1 MRRYLTTFLLL
12 VGQGSGFTVWFNN
25 IKLADPTAVPILDN
39 TGISIEGGAGYVAAG
54 TFSAP
59 PEQITNFDEFE
70 VFGDGSSSFN
80 GIAAGFFD
88 LRRSAPIPS
97 GATNAPV
104 GERIYVVIGDGDS
117 LSTSTD
123 FALFDSGLTF
133 GTENVLG
140 LGAADIT
147 ITSENLNSESLIV
160 GDILTDVDTGLGLTF
175 EKAIRL
181 TTVRVP
187 LAPVLS
193 ADLKDFYPSEEGETL
208 IVDATPVDGF
218 PTLFTYQW
226 YYNGDAYPISQ
237 GGRDATRTFAGS
249 AVDNGTWTIVV
260 SNTAGSASHTFD
272 YRAYTPESSSPVLVV
287 SEFYETALNQPVNID
302 ATPISGYP
310 VDFTFQWY
318 FDGSA
323 IDADQGGESRVFNL
337 LGSANENGRWSV
349 IVTNASGSTEQVF
362 EYRVFDDSDGDG
374 LSDYREQNILGTNF
388 ELSDTDSDGLS
399 DSDEVNGSTDPIV
412 ADTDG
417 DGLLDGVELT
427 ITNTDPIVA
436 DSDGDGIGDGEE
448 DNDNDGLTNAQ
459 EIVTYLTDPLLADT
473 DSDGLSDSTEVR
485 LNLDPI
491 TATNIEELVSELGD
505 LRAAFNNVVADRDAR
520 FVDTDGDGITDVKE
534 AELETDTAEATVF
547 YLQDAYEAA
556 VSDSRIVGRSDV
568 TGAPGAY
575 DLTATA
581 LYDAV
586 VADRDARFVDTD
598 ADGITDVKEAELE
611 TDTSEATVF
620 YLQDAYEA
628 AVSDSRIVGRSDV
641 TGAPG
646 AYDLT
651 TTALYDAVVAD
662 RDARFVDTDADGITD
677 IKETELETDVTKKT
691 IFYLQSVYNNAIAD
705 ARAVGRNDVT
715 ANPQSYELTTLA
727 AYRIV
732 VAERDRRFI
741 DSDGDGLTNKKESEL
756 FSNPSEETTFY
767 FQDSYDSA
775 IADARESG
783 LTEVLS
789 NPQNYSLKTEEA
801 YNLVVSQRDAR
812 FEDTDGDGITNLK
825 EAELET
831 DPNDGTVFYLEN
843 TGFEDAVAAAR
854 QTGRNDVVVFPFGYG
869 LVALEDYNRVVAERD
884 ERFSD
889 SDGDGLTDFKEAE
902 LETNQSLETVFYL
915 RPAYTAAIAEARHLG
930 RNDILESP
938 QNFDLTTKGAF
949 NAVLAERDARP
960 TAEAYAAIV
969 LERDTRYLDSDGDGL
984 TDLKEGELQSNLA
997 TETRFIL
1004 KDDHEV
1010 ALQASRETGRNDV
1023 LFNPQ
1028 NFELTTRAAFNSIV
1042 TQRDARFLDSDSDG
1056 LTDEKEGEIGTDA
1069 NKQTSFFLGNTF
1081 ENLFTDAK
1089 GAAVEEVLAN
1099 LQNFGLISKQAYDV
1113 VLEERNSRFLD
1124 SDGDGLTDEKERE
1137 LATDAT
1143 EKTNFYL
1150 EEVYERAIAES
1161 LQVGR
1166 DDVTANPQNFNL
1178 ATRVAYNSL
1187 LAQRNERFLDT
1198 DGDGL
1203 TNDKEEELETD
1214 PDVET
1219 LFSIDTVP
1227 LNFDFALAQVADE
1240 GWKSTSA
1247 GLQFALATTEDARF
1261 ADSDLDGITDAKE
1274 EELNTN
1280 PEAQTVF
1287 YLKDVFDAA
1296 VVSSREGG
1304 RADVTTNPQNY
1315 ELTPSAAYAAVL
1327 AERDARFPDSD
1338 GDGLTDDKENEL
1350 ASNALEE
1357 TNFYLQGAYESAL
1370 ANARQTGR
1378 TEVTANPQIY
1388 QLKTQ
1393 DAYNLI
1399 IAQRDAR
1406 FIDSDEDGLTDLK
1419 EEELDTN
1426 SEEETSFYLQSVFE
1440 TAVVTA
1446 QEEGRNAVTNNPAN
1460 YDLTSQTLYNAVVA
1474 QRDARPTQEAYQV
1487 VVAQRDERFVDTDA
1501 DGITDVKE
1509 AELSSDSQKVTT
1521 FYLGGVYQE
1530 AVLNARITG
1539 RGDVM
1544 RNPLDYELTTI
1555 SSYNTAIEQRD
1566 ARPTQVAYSSMV
1578 AQRDSR
1584 PTREEYN
1591 LVVQERDTRPTLG
1604 EVKDARLGSVVLQP
1618 DRANNS
1624 VKIRFSIE
1632 ETDDFRNWTSRGG
1645 INELI
1650 MPLEAGKKFYRF
1662 AIEDE

>member
-1 MRRYLTTFLLL
+1 MLRYLTTFVLL

-25 IKLADPTAVPILDN
+25 IKLADPTAVPILDD
-39 TGISIEGGAGYVAAG
+39 TGTSIEGGAGYVAAG
-54 TFSAP
+54 TFSTP

-88 LRRSAPIPS
+88 LQRSAPIPS
-97 GATNAPV
+97 GTTNAPV

-147 ITSENLNSESLIV
+147 ITSENLTSDSLLV
-160 GDILTDVDTGLGLTF
+160 GDIMTEVDTGLGLTF

-181 TTVRVP
+181 TTIRVP
-187 LAPVLS
+187 LSPILS

-208 IVDATPVDGF
+208 TVDATPVDGF
-218 PTLFTYQW
+218 PSSFTYQW
-226 YYNGDAYPISQ
+226 YYNGNAHLISQ
-237 GGRDATRTFAGS
+237 GGGGAALMFAGS
-249 AVDNGTWTIVV
+249 AADNGTWTVVV
-260 SNTAGSASHTFD
+260 SNSAGSASHTFD
-272 YRAYTPESSSPVLVV
+272 YRVYTPEPSSPVLEVE
-287 SEFYETALNQPVNID
+287 EFYETTLNQPIKIN
-302 ATPISGYP
+302 ATPINGYP
-310 VDFTFQWY
+310 VDFKFQWY

-323 IDADQGGESRVFNL
+323 IGADQGGQSRVFNL
-337 LGSANENGRWSV
+337 LGSATENGSWSV
-349 IVTNASGSTEQVF
+349 VVSNASGSTEQGF

-374 LSDYREQNILGTNF
+374 LSDYREKNILGTNF
-388 ELSDTDSDGLS
+388 ELVDTDSDGLS
-399 DSDEVNGSTDPIV
+399 DWDEVNGSTDPIV
-412 ADTDG
+412 ADTDA

-427 ITNTDPIVA
+427 ITNTDPISV
-436 DSDGDGIGDGEE
+436 DSDGDGTRDGEE
-448 DNDNDGLTNAQ
+448 DTDNDGLTNAQ
-459 EIVTYLTDPLLADT
+459 EIVTYLTDPFLADT
-473 DSDGLSDSTEVR
+473 DNDGLSDSTEVR
-485 LNLDPI
+485 LNLDPK
-491 TATNIEELVSELGD
+491 TATNIEDLLRELSD
-505 LRAAFNNVVADRDAR
+505 LRVAYNNVLEDRDAR
-520 FVDTDGDGITDVKE
+520 FVDTDADGITDVKE
-534 AELETDTAEATVF
+534 AELETNTTETTVF
-547 YLQDAYEAA
+547 YLQEAYEAA
-556 VSDSRIVGRSDV
+556 VIDSRIVGRSDV

-598 ADGITDVKEAELE
+598 ADGITDVKEAEL
-611 TDTSEATVF
+611 
-620 YLQDAYEA
+620 
-628 AVSDSRIVGRSDV
+628 
-641 TGAPG
+641 
-646 AYDLT
+646 
-651 TTALYDAVVAD
+651 
-662 RDARFVDTDADGITD
+662 
-677 IKETELETDVTKKT
+677 KTDVTEKT
-691 IFYLQSVYNNAIAD
+691 GFYLQSVYNSAIAD
-705 ARAVGRNDVT
+705 AREVGRNDVT
-715 ANPQSYELTTLA
+715 ANPQSYELTTLV

-732 VAERDRRFI
+732 VAERDSRFI
-741 DSDGDGLTNKKESEL
+741 DTDQDGLTDKKESEL
-756 FSNPSEETTFY
+756 FSNPSEKTIFY

-783 LTEVLS
+783 LAEVLS

-812 FEDTDGDGITNLK
+812 FEDADGDGITNLK

-869 LVALEDYNRVVAERD
+869 LVALEEYNRVVAERD

-902 LETNQSLETVFYL
+902 LKTNQSLETVFYL
-915 RPAYTAAIAEARHLG
+915 RSAYRTAIAEARQLG

-938 QNFDLTTKGAF
+938 QNFDLTTKDAF

-969 LERDTRYLDSDGDGL
+969 IERDARYLDSDGDGL
-984 TDLKEGELQSNLA
+984 TDLKEGELQSSLA

-1004 KDDHEV
+1004 EDDHEISLEAV
-1010 ALQASRETGRNDV
+1010 RKTGRNDV

-1042 TQRDARFLDSDSDG
+1042 AQRDARFLDSDGDG
-1056 LTDEKEGEIGTDA
+1056 LTDEKEVEIGSDA
-1069 NKQTSFFLGNTF
+1069 TEQTSFLLENTF

-1099 LQNFGLISKQAYDV
+1099 PQNFGLISKQAYDV
-1113 VLEERNSRFLD
+1113 VLEQRNSRLLD

-1137 LATDAT
+1137 LATDSA

-1150 EEVYERAIAES
+1150 EEVYERAITES
-1161 LQVGR
+1161 LQIGR
-1166 DDVTANPQNFNL
+1166 DDVSANPQNFNL
-1178 ATRVAYNSL
+1178 ATRVAYNAL
-1187 LAQRNERFLDT
+1187 LAQINERVLDT

-1203 TNDKEEELETD
+1203 TDDKEKELETD
-1214 PDVET
+1214 PNVET
-1219 LFSIDTVP
+1219 LFSIDTIP

-1240 GWKSTSA
+1240 GWESTSG
-1247 GLQFALATTEDARF
+1247 GLQFALATTEDAKF

-1287 YLKDVFDAA
+1287 YLKDAFDASM
-1296 VVSSREGG
+1296 VSSRERG
-1304 RADVTTNPQNY
+1304 RADVTANPQNY
-1315 ELTPSAAYAAVL
+1315 ELTPSNAYAAVL

-1350 ASNALEE
+1350 ASNASEE
-1357 TNFYLQGAYESAL
+1357 TNFYLQSAYDSAL

-1406 FIDSDEDGLTDLK
+1406 FVDSDGDGLTDLK
-1419 EEELDTN
+1419 EAELDTN
-1426 SEEETSFYLQSVFE
+1426 SEQETSFYLQSVFE
-1440 TAVVTA
+1440 TAVLTA
-1446 QEEGRNAVTNNPAN
+1446 QVEGRNAVTNNPAN
-1460 YDLTSQTLYNAVVA
+1460 YNLTSQTLYNAVVA
-1474 QRDARPTQEAYQV
+1474 QRDARPTQEAYQDV
-1487 VVAQRDERFVDTDA
+1487 VEQRDERFVDTDA
-1501 DGITDVKE
+1501 DGITDIKE
-1509 AELSSDSQKVTT
+1509 AELSSDSQEVTI
-1521 FYLGGVYQE
+1521 FYLEGVYQDS
-1530 AVLNARITG
+1530 VLNARITG
-1539 RGDVM
+1539 RGDVT

-1591 LVVQERDTRPTLG
+1591 LVVQERDTRLTLG

-1624 VKIRFSIE
+1624 IKIRFSIE
-1632 ETDDFRNWTSRGG
+1632 ETDDFRNWTSPGG

-1662 AIEDE
+1662 ALEGE

>member
-1 MRRYLTTFLLL
+1 MLRYLTTFVLL

-39 TGISIEGGAGYVAAG
+39 TGISVEGGAGYVAAG
-54 TFSAP
+54 TFSTP

-88 LRRSAPIPS
+88 LQRSAPIPS
-97 GATNAPV
+97 GTTNAPV

-147 ITSENLNSESLIV
+147 ITSENLTSDSLLV
-160 GDILTDVDTGLGLTF
+160 GDIMTEVDTGLGLTF

-187 LAPVLS
+187 LAPILS

-208 IVDATPVDGF
+208 TVDATPVDGF
-218 PTLFTYQW
+218 PSSFTYQW
-226 YYNGDAYPISQ
+226 YYNGNAHLISQ
-237 GGRDATRTFAGS
+237 GGGGAALMFAGS
-249 AVDNGTWTIVV
+249 AADNGTWTVVV

-272 YRAYTPESSSPVLVV
+272 YRVYTPEPSSPVLEVE
-287 SEFYETALNQPVNID
+287 EFYETTLNQPIKIN
-302 ATPISGYP
+302 ATPINGYP
-310 VDFTFQWY
+310 VDFKFQWY

-323 IDADQGGESRVFNL
+323 IGADQGGQSRVFNL
-337 LGSANENGRWSV
+337 LGSATENGSWSV
-349 IVTNASGSTEQVF
+349 VVSNASGSTEQGF

-374 LSDYREQNILGTNF
+374 LSDYREKNILGTNF
-388 ELSDTDSDGLS
+388 ELVDTDSDGLS
-399 DSDEVNGSTDPIV
+399 DWDEVNGSTDPIV
-412 ADTDG
+412 ADTDA

-427 ITNTDPIVA
+427 ITNTDPILV
-436 DSDGDGIGDGEE
+436 DSDGDGTRDGEE
-448 DNDNDGLTNAQ
+448 DTDNDGLTNAQ
-459 EIVTYLTDPLLADT
+459 EIVTYLTDPFLADT
-473 DSDGLSDSTEVR
+473 DNDGLSDSTEVR
-485 LNLDPI
+485 LNLDPK
-491 TATNIEELVSELGD
+491 TATNIEDLLRELSD
-505 LRAAFNNVVADRDAR
+505 LRVAYNNVLEDRDAR
-520 FVDTDGDGITDVKE
+520 FVDTDADGITDVKE
-534 AELETDTAEATVF
+534 AELETNTTETTVF
-547 YLQDAYEAA
+547 YLQEAYEAA
-556 VSDSRIVGRSDV
+556 VIDSRIVGRSDV

-598 ADGITDVKEAELE
+598 ADGITDVKEAEL
-611 TDTSEATVF
+611 
-620 YLQDAYEA
+620 
-628 AVSDSRIVGRSDV
+628 
-641 TGAPG
+641 
-646 AYDLT
+646 
-651 TTALYDAVVAD
+651 
-662 RDARFVDTDADGITD
+662 
-677 IKETELETDVTKKT
+677 KTDVTEKT
-691 IFYLQSVYNNAIAD
+691 GFYLQSVYNSAIAD
-705 ARAVGRNDVT
+705 AREVGRNDVT
-715 ANPQSYELTTLA
+715 ANPQSYELTTLV

-732 VAERDRRFI
+732 VAERDSRFI
-741 DSDGDGLTNKKESEL
+741 DTDQDGLTDKKESEL
-756 FSNPSEETTFY
+756 FSNPSEKTIFY

-783 LTEVLS
+783 LAEVLS

-812 FEDTDGDGITNLK
+812 FEDADGDGITNLK

-869 LVALEDYNRVVAERD
+869 LVALEEYNRVVAERD

-902 LETNQSLETVFYL
+902 LKTNQSLETVFYL
-915 RPAYTAAIAEARHLG
+915 RSAYRTAIAEARQLG

-938 QNFDLTTKGAF
+938 QNFDLTTKDAF

-969 LERDTRYLDSDGDGL
+969 IERDARYLDSDGDGL
-984 TDLKEGELQSNLA
+984 TDLKEGELQSSLA

-1004 KDDHEV
+1004 EDDHEISLEAV
-1010 ALQASRETGRNDV
+1010 RKTGRNDV

-1042 TQRDARFLDSDSDG
+1042 AQRDARFLDSDGDG
-1056 LTDEKEGEIGTDA
+1056 LTDEKEVEIGSDA
-1069 NKQTSFFLGNTF
+1069 TEQTSFLLENTF

-1099 LQNFGLISKQAYDV
+1099 PQNFGLISKQAYDV
-1113 VLEERNSRFLD
+1113 VLEQRNSRFLD

-1137 LATDAT
+1137 LATDSA

-1150 EEVYERAIAES
+1150 EEVYERAITES
-1161 LQVGR
+1161 LQIGR
-1166 DDVTANPQNFNL
+1166 DDVSANPQNFNL
-1178 ATRVAYNSL
+1178 ATRVAYNAL
-1187 LAQRNERFLDT
+1187 LAQINERVLDT

-1203 TNDKEEELETD
+1203 TDDKEKELETD
-1214 PDVET
+1214 PNVET
-1219 LFSIDTVP
+1219 LFSIDTIP

-1240 GWKSTSA
+1240 GWESTSG
-1247 GLQFALATTEDARF
+1247 GLQFALATTEDAKF

-1287 YLKDVFDAA
+1287 YLKDAFDASM
-1296 VVSSREGG
+1296 VSSRERG
-1304 RADVTTNPQNY
+1304 RADVTANPQNY
-1315 ELTPSAAYAAVL
+1315 ELTPSNAYAAVL

-1350 ASNALEE
+1350 ASNASEE
-1357 TNFYLQGAYESAL
+1357 TNFYLQSAYDSAL

-1406 FIDSDEDGLTDLK
+1406 FVDSDGDGLTDLK
-1419 EEELDTN
+1419 EAELDTN
-1426 SEEETSFYLQSVFE
+1426 SEQETSFYLQSIFE
-1440 TAVVTA
+1440 TAVLTA
-1446 QEEGRNAVTNNPAN
+1446 QVEGRNAVTNNPAN
-1460 YDLTSQTLYNAVVA
+1460 YNLTSQTLYNAVVA
-1474 QRDARPTQEAYQV
+1474 QRDARPTQEAYQDV
-1487 VVAQRDERFVDTDA
+1487 VEQRDERFVDTDA
-1501 DGITDVKE
+1501 DGITDIKE
-1509 AELSSDSQKVTT
+1509 AELSSDSQEVTI
-1521 FYLGGVYQE
+1521 FYLEGVYQDS
-1530 AVLNARITG
+1530 VLNARITG
-1539 RGDVM
+1539 RGDVT

-1591 LVVQERDTRPTLG
+1591 LVVQERDTRLTLG

-1624 VKIRFSIE
+1624 IKIRFSIE
-1632 ETDDFRNWTSRGG
+1632 ETDDFRNWTSPGG

-1662 AIEDE
+1662 ALEGE

>member
-1 MRRYLTTFLLL
+1 MLRYLTTFLLL

-25 IKLADPTAVPILDN
+25 IKLADPTAVPILDD
-39 TGISIEGGAGYVAAG
+39 TGTSIEGGAGYVAAG
-54 TFSAP
+54 TFSTP

-88 LRRSAPIPS
+88 LQRSAPIPS
-97 GATNAPV
+97 GTTNAPV

-147 ITSENLNSESLIV
+147 ITSENLTSDSLLV
-160 GDILTDVDTGLGLTF
+160 GDIMTEVDTGLGLTF

-181 TTVRVP
+181 TTIRVP
-187 LAPVLS
+187 LAPILS
-193 ADLKDFYPSEEGETL
+193 ADLKDFYPSEEAETL
-208 IVDATPVDGF
+208 TVDATPVDGF
-218 PTLFTYQW
+218 PSSFTYQW
-226 YYNGDAYPISQ
+226 YYNGNAHLISQ
-237 GGRDATRTFAGS
+237 GGGGAALMFAGS
-249 AVDNGTWTIVV
+249 AADNGTWTVVV
-260 SNTAGSASHTFD
+260 SNAAGSASHTFD
-272 YRAYTPESSSPVLVV
+272 YRVYTPEPSSPVLEVE
-287 SEFYETALNQPVNID
+287 EFYETALNQPVNID
-302 ATPISGYP
+302 ATPSNGYP
-310 VDFTFQWY
+310 VDFKFQWY

-323 IDADQGGESRVFNL
+323 IGADQGGQSRVFNL
-337 LGSANENGRWSV
+337 LGSATENGSWSV
-349 IVTNASGSTEQVF
+349 VVSNASGSTEQGF

-388 ELSDTDSDGLS
+388 EVVDTDSDGLS
-399 DSDEVNGSTDPIV
+399 DWDEVNGSTDPIV
-412 ADTDG
+412 ADTDA

-427 ITNTDPIVA
+427 VTNTDPILV
-436 DSDGDGIGDGEE
+436 DSDGDGTRDGEE
-448 DNDNDGLTNAQ
+448 DTDNDGLTNAQ
-459 EIVTYLTDPLLADT
+459 EIVTYLTDPFLADT
-473 DSDGLSDSTEVR
+473 DNDGLSDSTEVR
-485 LNLDPI
+485 LNLDPK
-491 TATNIEELVSELGD
+491 TATNIEDLLRELSD
-505 LRAAFNNVVADRDAR
+505 LRVAYNNVLEDRDAR
-520 FVDTDGDGITDVKE
+520 FVDTDADGITDVKE
-534 AELETDTAEATVF
+534 AELETNTTETTVF
-547 YLQDAYEAA
+547 YLQEAYEAA
-556 VSDSRIVGRSDV
+556 VIDSRIVGRSDV

-598 ADGITDVKEAELE
+598 ADGITDVKEAELGTNTAE
-611 TDTSEATVF
+611 TTVF
-620 YLQDAYEA
+620 YLQEA
-628 AVSDSRIVGRSDV
+628 
-641 TGAPG
+641 
-646 AYDLT
+646 
-651 TTALYDAVVAD
+651 YDAVVAD

-677 IKETELETDVTKKT
+677 VKEAELKTDVTEKT
-691 IFYLQSVYNNAIAD
+691 GFYLQSVYNSAIAD
-705 ARAVGRNDVT
+705 ARELGRNDVR
-715 ANPQSYELTTLA
+715 ANPQSYELTTLV

-732 VAERDRRFI
+732 VAERDSRFI
-741 DSDGDGLTNKKESEL
+741 DTDQDGLTDKKESEL
-756 FSNPSEETTFY
+756 FSNPSEKTIFY

-783 LTEVLS
+783 LAEVLS

-812 FEDTDGDGITNLK
+812 FEDADGDGITNLK

-869 LVALEDYNRVVAERD
+869 LVALEEYNRVVAERD

-902 LETNQSLETVFYL
+902 LKTNQSLETVFYL
-915 RPAYTAAIAEARHLG
+915 RSAYRTAIAEARQLG

-938 QNFDLTTKGAF
+938 QNFDLTTKDAF

-969 LERDTRYLDSDGDGL
+969 IERDARYLDSDGDGL
-984 TDLKEGELQSNLA
+984 TDLKEGELQSSLA
-997 TETRFIL
+997 TKTRFIL
-1004 KDDHEV
+1004 EDDHEISLEAV
-1010 ALQASRETGRNDV
+1010 RKTGRNDV

-1042 TQRDARFLDSDSDG
+1042 AQRDARFLDSDGDG
-1056 LTDEKEGEIGTDA
+1056 LTDEKEVEIGSDA
-1069 NKQTSFFLGNTF
+1069 TEQTSFLLENTF

-1099 LQNFGLISKQAYDV
+1099 PQNFGLISKQAYDV
-1113 VLEERNSRFLD
+1113 VLEQRNSGFLD

-1137 LATDAT
+1137 LATDSA

-1150 EEVYERAIAES
+1150 EEVYERAITES
-1161 LQVGR
+1161 LQIGR
-1166 DDVTANPQNFNL
+1166 DDVSANPQNFNL
-1178 ATRVAYNSL
+1178 ATRVAYNAL
-1187 LAQRNERFLDT
+1187 LAQINERVLDT

-1203 TNDKEEELETD
+1203 TDDKEKELETD
-1214 PDVET
+1214 PNVET
-1219 LFSIDTVP
+1219 LFSIDTIP

-1240 GWKSTSA
+1240 GWESTSG
-1247 GLQFALATTEDARF
+1247 GLQFALATTEDAKF

-1287 YLKDVFDAA
+1287 YLKDAFDASM
-1296 VVSSREGG
+1296 VSSRERG
-1304 RADVTTNPQNY
+1304 RADVTANPQNY
-1315 ELTPSAAYAAVL
+1315 ELTPSNAYAAVL

-1350 ASNALEE
+1350 ASNTSEK
-1357 TNFYLQGAYESAL
+1357 TNFYLQSAYDSAL

-1406 FIDSDEDGLTDLK
+1406 FVDSDGDGLTDLK
-1419 EEELDTN
+1419 EAELDTN
-1426 SEEETSFYLQSVFE
+1426 SEQETSFYLQSVFE
-1440 TAVVTA
+1440 TAVLTA
-1446 QEEGRNAVTNNPAN
+1446 QVEGRNAVTNNPAN
-1460 YDLTSQTLYNAVVA
+1460 YNLTSQTLYNAVVA
-1474 QRDARPTQEAYQV
+1474 QRDSLPTQEAYQDV
-1487 VVAQRDERFVDTDA
+1487 VEQRDERFVDTDA
-1501 DGITDVKE
+1501 DGITDIKE
-1509 AELSSDSQKVTT
+1509 AELSSDSQEVTI
-1521 FYLGGVYQE
+1521 FYLEGVYQE
-1530 AVLNARITG
+1530 SVLNARITG
-1539 RGDVM
+1539 RGDVT

-1591 LVVQERDTRPTLG
+1591 LVVQERDTRLTLG

-1624 VKIRFSIE
+1624 IKIRFSIE
-1632 ETDDFRNWTSRGG
+1632 ETDDFRNWTSPGG

-1662 AIEDE
+1662 ALEDE

>member
-1 MRRYLTTFLLL
+1 MLRYLTTFVLL

-25 IKLADPTAVPILDN
+25 IKLADPTAVPILDD
-39 TGISIEGGAGYVAAG
+39 TGTSIEGGAGYVAAG
-54 TFSAP
+54 TFSTP

-88 LRRSAPIPS
+88 LQRSAPIPS
-97 GATNAPV
+97 GTTNAPV

-147 ITSENLNSESLIV
+147 ITSENLTSDSLLV
-160 GDILTDVDTGLGLTF
+160 GDIMTEVDTGLGLTF

-181 TTVRVP
+181 TTIRVP
-187 LAPVLS
+187 LSPILS

-208 IVDATPVDGF
+208 TVDATPVDGF
-218 PTLFTYQW
+218 PSSFTYQW
-226 YYNGDAYPISQ
+226 YYNGNAHLISQ
-237 GGRDATRTFAGS
+237 GGGGAALMFAGS
-249 AVDNGTWTIVV
+249 AADNGTWTVVV
-260 SNTAGSASHTFD
+260 SNAAGSASHTFD
-272 YRAYTPESSSPVLVV
+272 YRVYTPEPSSPVLEVE
-287 SEFYETALNQPVNID
+287 EFYETTLNQPIKIN
-302 ATPISGYP
+302 ATPINGYP
-310 VDFTFQWY
+310 VDFKFQWY

-323 IDADQGGESRVFNL
+323 IGADQGGQSRVFNL
-337 LGSANENGRWSV
+337 LGSATENGSWSV
-349 IVTNASGSTEQVF
+349 VVSNASGSTEQGF

-374 LSDYREQNILGTNF
+374 LSDYREKNILGTNF
-388 ELSDTDSDGLS
+388 ELVDTDSDGLS
-399 DSDEVNGSTDPIV
+399 DWDEVNGSTDPIV
-412 ADTDG
+412 ADTDA

-427 ITNTDPIVA
+427 ITNTDPILV
-436 DSDGDGIGDGEE
+436 DSDGDGTRDGEE
-448 DNDNDGLTNAQ
+448 DTDNDGLTNAQ
-459 EIVTYLTDPLLADT
+459 EIVTYLTDPFLADT
-473 DSDGLSDSTEVR
+473 DNDGLSDSTEVR
-485 LNLDPI
+485 LNLDPK
-491 TATNIEELVSELGD
+491 TATNIEDLLRELSD
-505 LRAAFNNVVADRDAR
+505 LRVAYNNVLEDRDAR
-520 FVDTDGDGITDVKE
+520 FVDTDADGITDVKE
-534 AELETDTAEATVF
+534 AELETNTTETTVF
-547 YLQDAYEAA
+547 YLQEAYEAA
-556 VSDSRIVGRSDV
+556 VIDSRIVGRSDV

-598 ADGITDVKEAELE
+598 ADGITDVKEAEL
-611 TDTSEATVF
+611 
-620 YLQDAYEA
+620 
-628 AVSDSRIVGRSDV
+628 
-641 TGAPG
+641 
-646 AYDLT
+646 
-651 TTALYDAVVAD
+651 
-662 RDARFVDTDADGITD
+662 
-677 IKETELETDVTKKT
+677 KTDVTEKT
-691 IFYLQSVYNNAIAD
+691 GFYLQSVYNSAIAD
-705 ARAVGRNDVT
+705 AREVGRNDVT
-715 ANPQSYELTTLA
+715 ANPQSYELTTLV

-732 VAERDRRFI
+732 VAERDSRFI
-741 DSDGDGLTNKKESEL
+741 DTDQDGLTDKKESEL
-756 FSNPSEETTFY
+756 FSNPSEKTIFY

-783 LTEVLS
+783 LAEVLS

-812 FEDTDGDGITNLK
+812 FEDADGDGITNLK

-869 LVALEDYNRVVAERD
+869 LVALEEYNRVVAERD

-902 LETNQSLETVFYL
+902 LKTNQSLETVFYL
-915 RPAYTAAIAEARHLG
+915 RSAYRTAIAEARQLG

-938 QNFDLTTKGAF
+938 QNFDLTTKDAF

-969 LERDTRYLDSDGDGL
+969 IERDARYLDSDGDGL
-984 TDLKEGELQSNLA
+984 TDLKEGELQSSLA
-997 TETRFIL
+997 TKTRFIL
-1004 KDDHEV
+1004 EDDHEISLEAV
-1010 ALQASRETGRNDV
+1010 RKTGRNDV

-1042 TQRDARFLDSDSDG
+1042 AQRDARFLDSDGDG
-1056 LTDEKEGEIGTDA
+1056 LTDEKEVEIGSDA
-1069 NKQTSFFLGNTF
+1069 TEQTSFLLENTF

-1099 LQNFGLISKQAYDV
+1099 PQNFGLISKQAYDV
-1113 VLEERNSRFLD
+1113 VLEQRNSRLLD

-1137 LATDAT
+1137 LATDSA

-1150 EEVYERAIAES
+1150 EEVYERAITES
-1161 LQVGR
+1161 LQIGR
-1166 DDVTANPQNFNL
+1166 DDVSANPQNFNL
-1178 ATRVAYNSL
+1178 ATRVAYNAL
-1187 LAQRNERFLDT
+1187 LAQINERVLDT

-1203 TNDKEEELETD
+1203 TDDKEKELETD
-1214 PDVET
+1214 PNVET
-1219 LFSIDTVP
+1219 LFSIDTIP

-1240 GWKSTSA
+1240 GWESTSG
-1247 GLQFALATTEDARF
+1247 GLQFALATTEDAKF

-1287 YLKDVFDAA
+1287 YLKDAFDASM
-1296 VVSSREGG
+1296 VSSRERG
-1304 RADVTTNPQNY
+1304 RADVTANPQNY
-1315 ELTPSAAYAAVL
+1315 ELTPSNAYAAVL

-1350 ASNALEE
+1350 ASNASEE
-1357 TNFYLQGAYESAL
+1357 TNFYLQSAYDSAL

-1406 FIDSDEDGLTDLK
+1406 FVDSDGDGLTDLK
-1419 EEELDTN
+1419 EAELDTN
-1426 SEEETSFYLQSVFE
+1426 SEQETSFYLQSVFE
-1440 TAVVTA
+1440 TAVLTA
-1446 QEEGRNAVTNNPAN
+1446 QVEGRNAVTNNPAN
-1460 YDLTSQTLYNAVVA
+1460 YNLTSQTLYNAVVA
-1474 QRDARPTQEAYQV
+1474 QRDARPTQEAYQDV
-1487 VVAQRDERFVDTDA
+1487 VEQRDERFVDTDA
-1501 DGITDVKE
+1501 DGITDIKE
-1509 AELSSDSQKVTT
+1509 AELSSDSQEVTI
-1521 FYLGGVYQE
+1521 FYLEGVYQDS
-1530 AVLNARITG
+1530 VLNARITG
-1539 RGDVM
+1539 RGDVT

-1591 LVVQERDTRPTLG
+1591 LVVQERDTRLTLG

-1624 VKIRFSIE
+1624 IKIRFSIE
-1632 ETDDFRNWTSRGG
+1632 ETDDFRNWTSPGG

-1662 AIEDE
+1662 ALEGE

>member
-1 MRRYLTTFLLL
+1 MFRYLTIFLLF
-12 VGQGSGFTVWFNN
+12 VGQASGFTVWFNN

-54 TFSAP
+54 TFSTP
-59 PEQITNFDEFE
+59 PEQITNFDAFE
-70 VFGDGSSSFN
+70 VFGNGSSSFN

-97 GATNAPV
+97 GTTDAPV

-133 GTENVLG
+133 GTENLLG
-140 LGAADIT
+140 LGASDIT
-147 ITSENLNSESLIV
+147 ITSENLNSDSLIV
-160 GDILTDVDTGLGLTF
+160 GDILTGVDTGLGLTF

-181 TTVRVP
+181 TTVRIP
-187 LAPVLS
+187 LAPILS
-193 ADLKDFYPSEEGETL
+193 NDLKDFYPSEEGETL
-208 IVDATPVDGF
+208 TVDATPVDGF

-249 AVDNGTWTIVV
+249 AVDDGAWTIVV

-272 YRAYTPESSSPVLVV
+272 YRAYTSESSSPVLEV

-310 VDFTFQWY
+310 VNFRFQWY

-323 IDADQGGESRVFNL
+323 IDADQGGESRIFNL

-349 IVTNASGSTEQVF
+349 IVTNDSGSTEQVF

-388 ELSDTDSDGLS
+388 ELADTDSDGLS

-427 ITNTDPIVA
+427 ITNTDPILA
-436 DSDGDGIGDGEE
+436 DSDGDGTGDGEE

-459 EIVTYLTDPLLADT
+459 EIVIYLTDPLLADT

-485 LNLDPI
+485 LNLDPKI
-491 TATNIEELVSELGD
+491 ATNIEDLVSELSD
-505 LRAAFNNVVADRDAR
+505 LRAAYNNVVADRDAR
-520 FVDTDGDGITDVKE
+520 FVDTDADGITDVKEAELETNTAEATVFYLQDAYEAAVIDSRIVGRSDVTGAPGAYDLTATALYEAVVADRDARFVDTDADGITDVKE

-556 VSDSRIVGRSDV
+556 VIDSRIVGRSDV

-581 LYDAV
+581 LYEAV

-598 ADGITDVKEAELE
+598 ADGITDLKEAELE
-611 TDTSEATVF
+611 TD
-620 YLQDAYEA
+620 
-628 AVSDSRIVGRSDV
+628 
-641 TGAPG
+641 
-646 AYDLT
+646 LT
-651 TTALYDAVVAD
+651 EKTT
-662 RDARFVDTDADGITD
+662 
-677 IKETELETDVTKKT
+677 
-691 IFYLQSVYNNAIAD
+691 FYLQSVYNNAIAD
-705 ARAVGRNDVT
+705 ARGIGRNDVT

-783 LTEVLS
+783 LTEVLT
-789 NPQNYSLKTEEA
+789 NPQDYSLKTEEA

-812 FEDTDGDGITNLK
+812 FEDADGDGITNLK

-831 DPNDGTVFYLEN
+831 DPNNGTVFYLEN

-915 RPAYTAAIAEARHLG
+915 RPTYTTAIAEARQLG

-938 QNFDLTTKGAF
+938 QNFELTTKGAF

-1178 ATRVAYNSL
+1178 ATRVAYNAL

-1240 GWKSTSA
+1240 GWKSTSG

-1287 YLKDVFDAA
+1287 YLKDAFDAA

-1357 TNFYLQGAYESAL
+1357 TNFYLQGAYDSAL

-1487 VVAQRDERFVDTDA
+1487 VVAQRDERFEDTDA
-1501 DGITDVKE
+1501 DGITDFKE

-1539 RGDVM
+1539 RGDVT

-1618 DRANNS
+1618 DSANNS

-1662 AIEDE
+1662 ALEDE

>member
-1 MRRYLTTFLLL
+1 MFRYLTSFLLFG
-12 VGQGSGFTVWFNN
+12 GQASGFTVWFNN
-25 IKLADPTAVPILDN
+25 IKLADSTAVPILDKS
-39 TGISIEGGAGYVAAG
+39 GSSIGGGAGYVAAG
-54 TFSAP
+54 TFSTP
-59 PEQITNFDEFE
+59 PEQITNFDAFE
-70 VFGDGSSSFN
+70 VFGDGPSSFN

-88 LRRSAPIPS
+88 LRRSASIPS
-97 GATNAPV
+97 GTTSAPV

-140 LGAADIT
+140 LGASDIT
-147 ITSENLNSESLIV
+147 ITSENLNSDSLIV
-160 GDILTDVDTGLGLTF
+160 GDILTDVDTGLGLSF
-175 EKAIRL
+175 EKAIQL

-208 IVDATPVDGF
+208 TVDATPVDGF

-237 GGRDATRTFAGS
+237 GGQDATRTFSGS

-260 SNTAGSASHTFD
+260 SNTAGSASHAFD
-272 YRAYTPESSSPVLVV
+272 YRAYTPESSSPVLEV
-287 SEFYETALNQPVNID
+287 SEFYETALDQPVNID

-310 VDFTFQWY
+310 VNFTFQWY

-323 IDADQGGESRVFNL
+323 IDADQGGESRIFNL
-337 LGSANENGRWSV
+337 RGSANENGRWSV

-388 ELSDTDSDGLS
+388 ERSDTDSDGLS
-399 DSDEVNGSTDPIV
+399 DPDEVNGSTDPIV

-436 DSDGDGIGDGEE
+436 DSDGNGTGDGEE

-459 EIVTYLTDPLLADT
+459 EIGIYLTDPLLADT

-491 TATNIEELVSELGD
+491 TATNLEDLVSKLSD
-505 LRAAFNNVVADRDAR
+505 LRTAYNNVVADRDAR

-534 AELETDTAEATVF
+534 SELETD
-547 YLQDAYEAA
+547 
-556 VSDSRIVGRSDV
+556 
-568 TGAPGAY
+568 
-575 DLTATA
+575 LTE
-581 LYDAV
+581 
-586 VADRDARFVDTD
+586 
-598 ADGITDVKEAELE
+598 K
-611 TDTSEATVF
+611 
-620 YLQDAYEA
+620 
-628 AVSDSRIVGRSDV
+628 
-641 TGAPG
+641 
-646 AYDLT
+646 T
-651 TTALYDAVVAD
+651 T
-662 RDARFVDTDADGITD
+662 
-677 IKETELETDVTKKT
+677 
-691 IFYLQSVYNNAIAD
+691 FYLQSVYNSAIAD
-705 ARAVGRNDVT
+705 AREVGRNDVT

-732 VAERDRRFI
+732 VAERDGRFI
-741 DSDGDGLTNKKESEL
+741 DSDGDGLTDKKESEL
-756 FSNPSEETTFY
+756 FSNPTEQTTFY

-775 IADARESG
+775 IAEARELG

-801 YNLVVSQRDAR
+801 YELVVSQRDAR
-812 FEDTDGDGITNLK
+812 FEDTDGDGLTNLK

-843 TGFEDAVAAAR
+843 TGLEDAVAAAR

-915 RPAYTAAIAEARHLG
+915 RSAYTAAIAEARQLG

-984 TDLKEGELQSNLA
+984 TDLKEGELQSNSA

-1042 TQRDARFLDSDSDG
+1042 TQRDARFLDSDGDG

-1069 NKQTSFFLGNTF
+1069 NKPTSFFLGNTF

-1113 VLEERNSRFLD
+1113 VLEQRNSRFLD

-1137 LATDAT
+1137 LATNSA

-1150 EEVYERAIAES
+1150 EDVYERAIAES

-1166 DDVTANPQNFNL
+1166 DDVTSNPQNFNL
-1178 ATRVAYNSL
+1178 ATRVAYNAL
-1187 LAQRNERFLDT
+1187 LEQRNQRFLDS

-1203 TNDKEEELETD
+1203 TNVKEEELETD
-1214 PDVET
+1214 PNVET
-1219 LFSIDTVP
+1219 LFSIDTIP
-1227 LNFDFALAQVADE
+1227 LDFNFALAQVADD
-1240 GWKSTSA
+1240 GWKSTLG
-1247 GLQFALATTEDARF
+1247 GLQFALATTEDAKF

-1280 PEAQTVF
+1280 PESQTVF
-1287 YLKDVFDAA
+1287 YLKDAFDTAML
-1296 VVSSREGG
+1296 SSRERG

-1315 ELTPSAAYAAVL
+1315 DLTPSAAYAAVL

-1357 TNFYLQGAYESAL
+1357 TNFYLQGAYDSAL

-1406 FIDSDEDGLTDLK
+1406 FVDSDGDGLTDLK

-1474 QRDARPTQEAYQV
+1474 QRDARPTQEAYQDIV
-1487 VVAQRDERFVDTDA
+1487 DQRDERFLDTDA
-1501 DGITDVKE
+1501 DGITDIKE
-1509 AELSSDSQKVTT
+1509 AELSSDSQEVTT
-1521 FYLGGVYQE
+1521 FYLEGVYQE
-1530 AVLNARITG
+1530 SVLNARITG
-1539 RGDVM
+1539 RGDVT

-1555 SSYNTAIEQRD
+1555 ASYNTAIEQRD
-1566 ARPTQVAYSSMV
+1566 ARPTQVAYRSMV

-1632 ETDDFRNWTSRGG
+1632 ETDDFRNWTSPGG

-1662 AIEDE
+1662 ALEDE

>member
-1 MRRYLTTFLLL
+1 MLRYLTTFVLL

-25 IKLADPTAVPILDN
+25 IKLADPTAVPILDD
-39 TGISIEGGAGYVAAG
+39 TGTSIEGGAGYVAAG
-54 TFSAP
+54 TFSTP

-88 LRRSAPIPS
+88 LQRSAPIPS
-97 GATNAPV
+97 GTTNAPV

-147 ITSENLNSESLIV
+147 ITSENLTSDSLLV
-160 GDILTDVDTGLGLTF
+160 GDIMTEVDTGLGLTF

-181 TTVRVP
+181 TTIRVP
-187 LAPVLS
+187 LSPILS

-208 IVDATPVDGF
+208 TVDATPVDGF
-218 PTLFTYQW
+218 PSSFTYQW
-226 YYNGDAYPISQ
+226 YYNGNAHLISQ
-237 GGRDATRTFAGS
+237 GGGGAALMFAGS
-249 AVDNGTWTIVV
+249 AADNGTWTVVV
-260 SNTAGSASHTFD
+260 SNAAGSASHTFD
-272 YRAYTPESSSPVLVV
+272 YRVYTPEPSSPVLEVE
-287 SEFYETALNQPVNID
+287 EFYETTLNQPIKIN
-302 ATPISGYP
+302 ATPINGYP
-310 VDFTFQWY
+310 VDFKFQWY

-323 IDADQGGESRVFNL
+323 IGADQGGQSRVFNL
-337 LGSANENGRWSV
+337 LGSATENGSWSV
-349 IVTNASGSTEQVF
+349 VVSNASGSTEQGF

-374 LSDYREQNILGTNF
+374 LSDYREKNILGTNF
-388 ELSDTDSDGLS
+388 ELVDTDSDGLS
-399 DSDEVNGSTDPIV
+399 DWDEVNGSTDPIV
-412 ADTDG
+412 ADTDA

-427 ITNTDPIVA
+427 ITNTDPILV
-436 DSDGDGIGDGEE
+436 DSDGDGTRDGEE
-448 DNDNDGLTNAQ
+448 DTDNDGLTNVQ
-459 EIVTYLTDPLLADT
+459 EIVTYLTDPFLADT
-473 DSDGLSDSTEVR
+473 DNDGLSDSTEVR
-485 LNLDPI
+485 LNLDPK
-491 TATNIEELVSELGD
+491 TATNIEDLLRELSD
-505 LRAAFNNVVADRDAR
+505 LRVAYNNVLEDRDAR
-520 FVDTDGDGITDVKE
+520 FVDTDADGITDVKE
-534 AELETDTAEATVF
+534 AELETNTTETTVF
-547 YLQDAYEAA
+547 YLQEAYEAA
-556 VSDSRIVGRSDV
+556 VIDSRIVGRSDV

-598 ADGITDVKEAELE
+598 ADGITDVKEAEL
-611 TDTSEATVF
+611 
-620 YLQDAYEA
+620 
-628 AVSDSRIVGRSDV
+628 
-641 TGAPG
+641 
-646 AYDLT
+646 
-651 TTALYDAVVAD
+651 
-662 RDARFVDTDADGITD
+662 
-677 IKETELETDVTKKT
+677 KTDVTEKT
-691 IFYLQSVYNNAIAD
+691 GFYLQSVYNSAIAD
-705 ARAVGRNDVT
+705 AREVGRNDVT
-715 ANPQSYELTTLA
+715 ANPQSYELTTLV

-732 VAERDRRFI
+732 VAERDSRFI
-741 DSDGDGLTNKKESEL
+741 DTDQDGLTDKKESEL
-756 FSNPSEETTFY
+756 FSNPSEKTIFY

-783 LTEVLS
+783 LAEVLS

-812 FEDTDGDGITNLK
+812 FEDADGDGITNLK

-869 LVALEDYNRVVAERD
+869 LVALEEYNRVVAERD

-902 LETNQSLETVFYL
+902 LKTNQSLETVFYL
-915 RPAYTAAIAEARHLG
+915 RSAYRTAIAEARQLG

-938 QNFDLTTKGAF
+938 QNFDLTTKDAF

-969 LERDTRYLDSDGDGL
+969 IERDARYLDSDGDGL
-984 TDLKEGELQSNLA
+984 TDLKEGELQSSLA
-997 TETRFIL
+997 TKTRFIL
-1004 KDDHEV
+1004 EDDHEISLEAV
-1010 ALQASRETGRNDV
+1010 RKTGRNDV

-1042 TQRDARFLDSDSDG
+1042 AQRDARFLDSDGDG
-1056 LTDEKEGEIGTDA
+1056 LTDEKEVEIGSDA
-1069 NKQTSFFLGNTF
+1069 TEQTSFLLENTF

-1099 LQNFGLISKQAYDV
+1099 PQNFGLISKQAYDV
-1113 VLEERNSRFLD
+1113 VLEQRNSRLLD

-1137 LATDAT
+1137 LATDSA

-1150 EEVYERAIAES
+1150 EEVYERAITES
-1161 LQVGR
+1161 LQIGR
-1166 DDVTANPQNFNL
+1166 DDVSANPQNFNL
-1178 ATRVAYNSL
+1178 ATRVAYNAL
-1187 LAQRNERFLDT
+1187 LAQINERVLDT

-1203 TNDKEEELETD
+1203 TDDKEKELETD
-1214 PDVET
+1214 PNVET
-1219 LFSIDTVP
+1219 LFSIDTIP

-1240 GWKSTSA
+1240 GWESTSG
-1247 GLQFALATTEDARF
+1247 GLQFALATTEDAKF

-1287 YLKDVFDAA
+1287 YLKDAFDASM
-1296 VVSSREGG
+1296 VSSRERG
-1304 RADVTTNPQNY
+1304 RADVTANPQNY
-1315 ELTPSAAYAAVL
+1315 ELTPSNAYAAVL

-1350 ASNALEE
+1350 ASNASEE
-1357 TNFYLQGAYESAL
+1357 TNFYLQSAYDSAL

-1406 FIDSDEDGLTDLK
+1406 FVDSDGDGLTDLK
-1419 EEELDTN
+1419 EAELDTN
-1426 SEEETSFYLQSVFE
+1426 SEQETSFYLQSVFE
-1440 TAVVTA
+1440 TAVLTA
-1446 QEEGRNAVTNNPAN
+1446 QVEGRNAVTNNPAN
-1460 YDLTSQTLYNAVVA
+1460 YNLTSQTLYNAVVA
-1474 QRDARPTQEAYQV
+1474 QRDARPTQEAYQDV
-1487 VVAQRDERFVDTDA
+1487 VEQRDERFVDTDA
-1501 DGITDVKE
+1501 DGITDIKE
-1509 AELSSDSQKVTT
+1509 AELSSDSQEVTI
-1521 FYLGGVYQE
+1521 FYLEGVYQE
-1530 AVLNARITG
+1530 SVLNARITG
-1539 RGDVM
+1539 RGDVT

-1591 LVVQERDTRPTLG
+1591 LVVQERDTRLTLG

-1624 VKIRFSIE
+1624 IKIRFSIE
-1632 ETDDFRNWTSRGG
+1632 ETDDFRNWTSPGG

-1662 AIEDE
+1662 ALEGE

>member
-1 MRRYLTTFLLL
+1 MLRYLTTFVLL

-39 TGISIEGGAGYVAAG
+39 TGISVEGGAGYVAAG
-54 TFSAP
+54 TFSTP

-88 LRRSAPIPS
+88 LQRSAPIPS
-97 GATNAPV
+97 GTTNAPV

-147 ITSENLNSESLIV
+147 ITSENLTSDSLLV
-160 GDILTDVDTGLGLTF
+160 GDIMTEVDTGLGLTF

-187 LAPVLS
+187 LAPILS

-208 IVDATPVDGF
+208 TVDATPVDGF
-218 PTLFTYQW
+218 PSSFTYQW
-226 YYNGDAYPISQ
+226 YYNGNAHLISQ
-237 GGRDATRTFAGS
+237 GGGGAALMFAGS
-249 AVDNGTWTIVV
+249 AADNGTWTVVV

-272 YRAYTPESSSPVLVV
+272 YRVYTPEPSSPVLEVE
-287 SEFYETALNQPVNID
+287 EFYETTLNQPIKIN
-302 ATPISGYP
+302 ATPINGYP
-310 VDFTFQWY
+310 VDFKFQWY

-323 IDADQGGESRVFNL
+323 IGADQGGQSRVFNL
-337 LGSANENGRWSV
+337 LGSATENGSWSV
-349 IVTNASGSTEQVF
+349 VVSNASGSTEQGF

-374 LSDYREQNILGTNF
+374 LSDYREKNILGTNF
-388 ELSDTDSDGLS
+388 ELVDTDSDGLS
-399 DSDEVNGSTDPIV
+399 DWDEVNGSTDPIV
-412 ADTDG
+412 ADTDA

-427 ITNTDPIVA
+427 ITNTDPILV
-436 DSDGDGIGDGEE
+436 DSDGDGTRDGEE
-448 DNDNDGLTNAQ
+448 DTDNDGLTNAQ
-459 EIVTYLTDPLLADT
+459 EIVTYLTDPFLADT
-473 DSDGLSDSTEVR
+473 DNDGLSDSTEVR
-485 LNLDPI
+485 LNLDPK
-491 TATNIEELVSELGD
+491 TATNIEDLLRELSD
-505 LRAAFNNVVADRDAR
+505 LRVAYNNVLEDRDAR
-520 FVDTDGDGITDVKE
+520 FVDTDADGITDVKE
-534 AELETDTAEATVF
+534 AELETNTTETTVF
-547 YLQDAYEAA
+547 YLQEAYEAA
-556 VSDSRIVGRSDV
+556 VIDSRIVGRSDV

-598 ADGITDVKEAELE
+598 ADGITDVKEAEL
-611 TDTSEATVF
+611 
-620 YLQDAYEA
+620 
-628 AVSDSRIVGRSDV
+628 
-641 TGAPG
+641 
-646 AYDLT
+646 
-651 TTALYDAVVAD
+651 
-662 RDARFVDTDADGITD
+662 
-677 IKETELETDVTKKT
+677 KTDVTEKT
-691 IFYLQSVYNNAIAD
+691 GFYLQSVYNSAIAD
-705 ARAVGRNDVT
+705 AREVGRNDVT
-715 ANPQSYELTTLA
+715 ANPQSYELTTLV

-732 VAERDRRFI
+732 VAERDSRFI
-741 DSDGDGLTNKKESEL
+741 DTDQDGLTDKKESEL
-756 FSNPSEETTFY
+756 FSNPSEKTIFY

-783 LTEVLS
+783 LAEVLS

-812 FEDTDGDGITNLK
+812 FEDADGDGITNLK

-869 LVALEDYNRVVAERD
+869 LVALEEYNRVVAERD

-902 LETNQSLETVFYL
+902 LKTNQSLETVFYL
-915 RPAYTAAIAEARHLG
+915 RSAYRTAIAEARQLG

-938 QNFDLTTKGAF
+938 QNFDLTTKDAF

-969 LERDTRYLDSDGDGL
+969 IERDARYLDSDGDGL
-984 TDLKEGELQSNLA
+984 TDLKEGELQSSLA

-1004 KDDHEV
+1004 EDDHEISLEAV
-1010 ALQASRETGRNDV
+1010 RKTGRNDV

-1042 TQRDARFLDSDSDG
+1042 AQRDARFLDSDGDG
-1056 LTDEKEGEIGTDA
+1056 LTDEKEVEIGSDA
-1069 NKQTSFFLGNTF
+1069 TEQTSFLLENTF

-1099 LQNFGLISKQAYDV
+1099 PQNFGLISKQAYDV
-1113 VLEERNSRFLD
+1113 VLEQRNSRLLD

-1137 LATDAT
+1137 LATDSA

-1150 EEVYERAIAES
+1150 EEVYERAITES
-1161 LQVGR
+1161 LQIGR
-1166 DDVTANPQNFNL
+1166 DDVSANPQNFNL
-1178 ATRVAYNSL
+1178 ATRVAYNAL
-1187 LAQRNERFLDT
+1187 LAQINERVLDT

-1203 TNDKEEELETD
+1203 TDDKEKELETD
-1214 PDVET
+1214 PNVET
-1219 LFSIDTVP
+1219 LFSIDTIP

-1240 GWKSTSA
+1240 GWESTSG
-1247 GLQFALATTEDARF
+1247 GLQFALATTEDAKF

-1287 YLKDVFDAA
+1287 YLKDAFDASM
-1296 VVSSREGG
+1296 VSSRERG
-1304 RADVTTNPQNY
+1304 RADVTANPQNY
-1315 ELTPSAAYAAVL
+1315 ELTPSNAYAAVL

-1350 ASNALEE
+1350 ASNASEE
-1357 TNFYLQGAYESAL
+1357 TNFYLQSAYDSAL

-1406 FIDSDEDGLTDLK
+1406 FVDSDGDGLTDLK
-1419 EEELDTN
+1419 EAELDTN
-1426 SEEETSFYLQSVFE
+1426 SEQETSFYLQSVFE
-1440 TAVVTA
+1440 TAVLTA
-1446 QEEGRNAVTNNPAN
+1446 QVEGRNAVTNNPAN
-1460 YDLTSQTLYNAVVA
+1460 YNLTSQTLYNAVVA
-1474 QRDARPTQEAYQV
+1474 QRDARPTQEAYQDV
-1487 VVAQRDERFVDTDA
+1487 VEQRDERFVDTDA
-1501 DGITDVKE
+1501 DGITDIKE
-1509 AELSSDSQKVTT
+1509 AELSSDSQEVTI
-1521 FYLGGVYQE
+1521 FYLEGVYQDS
-1530 AVLNARITG
+1530 VLNARITG
-1539 RGDVM
+1539 RGDVT

-1591 LVVQERDTRPTLG
+1591 LVVQERDTRLTLG

-1624 VKIRFSIE
+1624 IKIRFSIE
-1632 ETDDFRNWTSRGG
+1632 ETDDFRNWTSPGG

-1662 AIEDE
+1662 ALEGE

>member
-208 IVDATPVDGF
+208 TVDATPVDGF
-218 PTLFTYQW
+218 PILFTYQW

-337 LGSANENGRWSV
+337 LGSPNENGRWSV

-534 AELETDTAEATVF
+534 AELETDTSEATVF

-575 DLTATA
+575 DLTTTA

-902 LETNQSLETVFYL
+902 LETNQSL
-915 RPAYTAAIAEARHLG
+915 
-930 RNDILESP
+930 
-938 QNFDLTTKGAF
+938 
-949 NAVLAERDARP
+949 
-960 TAEAYAAIV
+960 
-969 LERDTRYLDSDGDGL
+969 
-984 TDLKEGELQSNLA
+984 
-997 TETRFIL
+997 
-1004 KDDHEV
+1004 
-1010 ALQASRETGRNDV
+1010 
-1023 LFNPQ
+1023 
-1028 NFELTTRAAFNSIV
+1028 
-1042 TQRDARFLDSDSDG
+1042 
-1056 LTDEKEGEIGTDA
+1056 
-1069 NKQTSFFLGNTF
+1069 
-1081 ENLFTDAK
+1081 
-1089 GAAVEEVLAN
+1089 
-1099 LQNFGLISKQAYDV
+1099 
-1113 VLEERNSRFLD
+1113 
-1124 SDGDGLTDEKERE
+1124 
-1137 LATDAT
+1137 
-1143 EKTNFYL
+1143 
-1150 EEVYERAIAES
+1150 
-1161 LQVGR
+1161 
-1166 DDVTANPQNFNL
+1166 
-1178 ATRVAYNSL
+1178 
-1187 LAQRNERFLDT
+1187 
-1198 DGDGL
+1198 
-1203 TNDKEEELETD
+1203 
-1214 PDVET
+1214 
-1219 LFSIDTVP
+1219 
-1227 LNFDFALAQVADE
+1227 
-1240 GWKSTSA
+1240 
-1247 GLQFALATTEDARF
+1247 
-1261 ADSDLDGITDAKE
+1261 
-1274 EELNTN
+1274 
-1280 PEAQTVF
+1280 
-1287 YLKDVFDAA
+1287 
-1296 VVSSREGG
+1296 
-1304 RADVTTNPQNY
+1304 
-1315 ELTPSAAYAAVL
+1315 
-1327 AERDARFPDSD
+1327 
-1338 GDGLTDDKENEL
+1338 
-1350 ASNALEE
+1350 
-1357 TNFYLQGAYESAL
+1357 
-1370 ANARQTGR
+1370 
-1378 TEVTANPQIY
+1378 
-1388 QLKTQ
+1388 
-1393 DAYNLI
+1393 
-1399 IAQRDAR
+1399 
-1406 FIDSDEDGLTDLK
+1406 
-1419 EEELDTN
+1419 
-1426 SEEETSFYLQSVFE
+1426 
-1440 TAVVTA
+1440 
-1446 QEEGRNAVTNNPAN
+1446 
-1460 YDLTSQTLYNAVVA
+1460 
-1474 QRDARPTQEAYQV
+1474 
-1487 VVAQRDERFVDTDA
+1487 
-1501 DGITDVKE
+1501 
-1509 AELSSDSQKVTT
+1509 
-1521 FYLGGVYQE
+1521 
-1530 AVLNARITG
+1530 
-1539 RGDVM
+1539 
-1544 RNPLDYELTTI
+1544 
-1555 SSYNTAIEQRD
+1555 
-1566 ARPTQVAYSSMV
+1566 
-1578 AQRDSR
+1578 
-1584 PTREEYN
+1584 
-1591 LVVQERDTRPTLG
+1591 
-1604 EVKDARLGSVVLQP
+1604 
-1618 DRANNS
+1618 
-1624 VKIRFSIE
+1624 
-1632 ETDDFRNWTSRGG
+1632 
-1645 INELI
+1645 
-1650 MPLEAGKKFYRF
+1650 
-1662 AIEDE
+1662 

>member
-1 MRRYLTTFLLL
+1 ML
-12 VGQGSGFTVWFNN
+12 
-25 IKLADPTAVPILDN
+25 
-39 TGISIEGGAGYVAAG
+39 
-54 TFSAP
+54 
-59 PEQITNFDEFE
+59 
-70 VFGDGSSSFN
+70 
-80 GIAAGFFD
+80 
-88 LRRSAPIPS
+88 
-97 GATNAPV
+97 
-104 GERIYVVIGDGDS
+104 
-117 LSTSTD
+117 
-123 FALFDSGLTF
+123 
-133 GTENVLG
+133 
-140 LGAADIT
+140 
-147 ITSENLNSESLIV
+147 
-160 GDILTDVDTGLGLTF
+160 TGL
-175 EKAIRL
+175 
-181 TTVRVP
+181 
-187 LAPVLS
+187 
-193 ADLKDFYPSEEGETL
+193 
-208 IVDATPVDGF
+208 
-218 PTLFTYQW
+218 PTLKKP
-226 YYNGDAYPISQ
+226 NSK
-237 GGRDATRTFAGS
+237 
-249 AVDNGTWTIVV
+249 
-260 SNTAGSASHTFD
+260 
-272 YRAYTPESSSPVLVV
+272 L
-287 SEFYETALNQPVNID
+287 
-302 ATPISGYP
+302 
-310 VDFTFQWY
+310 
-318 FDGSA
+318 
-323 IDADQGGESRVFNL
+323 
-337 LGSANENGRWSV
+337 
-349 IVTNASGSTEQVF
+349 
-362 EYRVFDDSDGDG
+362 
-374 LSDYREQNILGTNF
+374 
-388 ELSDTDSDGLS
+388 
-399 DSDEVNGSTDPIV
+399 
-412 ADTDG
+412 
-417 DGLLDGVELT
+417 
-427 ITNTDPIVA
+427 
-436 DSDGDGIGDGEE
+436 
-448 DNDNDGLTNAQ
+448 
-459 EIVTYLTDPLLADT
+459 
-473 DSDGLSDSTEVR
+473 
-485 LNLDPI
+485 I
-491 TATNIEELVSELGD
+491 TAEI
-505 LRAAFNNVVADRDAR
+505 
-520 FVDTDGDGITDVKE
+520 
-534 AELETDTAEATVF
+534 TVF
-547 YLQDAYEAA
+547 YLKDAYEAA
-556 VSDSRIVGRSDV
+556 VIDSRIVGRSDV

-581 LYDAV
+581 LYEAV

-598 ADGITDVKEAELE
+598 ADGITDLKEAELE
-611 TDTSEATVF
+611 TD
-620 YLQDAYEA
+620 
-628 AVSDSRIVGRSDV
+628 
-641 TGAPG
+641 
-646 AYDLT
+646 LT
-651 TTALYDAVVAD
+651 EKTT
-662 RDARFVDTDADGITD
+662 
-677 IKETELETDVTKKT
+677 
-691 IFYLQSVYNNAIAD
+691 FYLQSVYNNAIAD
-705 ARAVGRNDVT
+705 ARGIGRNDVT

-789 NPQNYSLKTEEA
+789 NPQDYSLKTEEA

-812 FEDTDGDGITNLK
+812 FEDADGDGITNLK

-831 DPNDGTVFYLEN
+831 DPNNGTVFYLEN

-854 QTGRNDVVVFPFGYG
+854 QTGRNDVVVFPFGV

-915 RPAYTAAIAEARHLG
+915 RPAYTTAIAEARQLG

-938 QNFDLTTKGAF
+938 QNFELTTKGAF

-1357 TNFYLQGAYESAL
+1357 TNFYLQGAYDSAL

-1406 FIDSDEDGLTDLK
+1406 FVDSDEDGLTDLK

-1446 QEEGRNAVTNNPAN
+1446 QEEGRNAVTNDPAN

-1530 AVLNARITG
+1530 AVLNAQITG
-1539 RGDVM
+1539 RGDVT

>member
-1 MRRYLTTFLLL
+1 MLRYLTTFVLL

-39 TGISIEGGAGYVAAG
+39 TGISVEGGAGYVAAG
-54 TFSAP
+54 TFSTP

-88 LRRSAPIPS
+88 LQRSAPIPS
-97 GATNAPV
+97 GTTNAPV

-147 ITSENLNSESLIV
+147 ITSENLTSDSLLV
-160 GDILTDVDTGLGLTF
+160 GDIMTEVDTGLGLTF

-187 LAPVLS
+187 LAPILS

-208 IVDATPVDGF
+208 TVDATPVDGF
-218 PTLFTYQW
+218 PSSFTYQW
-226 YYNGDAYPISQ
+226 YYNGNAHLISQ
-237 GGRDATRTFAGS
+237 GGGGAALMFAGS
-249 AVDNGTWTIVV
+249 AADNGTWTVVV

-272 YRAYTPESSSPVLVV
+272 YRVYTPEPSSPVLEVE
-287 SEFYETALNQPVNID
+287 EFYETTLNQPIKIN
-302 ATPISGYP
+302 ATPINGYP
-310 VDFTFQWY
+310 VDFKFQWY

-323 IDADQGGESRVFNL
+323 IGADQGGQSRVFNL
-337 LGSANENGRWSV
+337 LGSATENGSWSV
-349 IVTNASGSTEQVF
+349 VVSNASGSTEQGF

-374 LSDYREQNILGTNF
+374 LSDYREKNILGTNF
-388 ELSDTDSDGLS
+388 ELVDTDSDGLS
-399 DSDEVNGSTDPIV
+399 DWDEVNGSTDPIV
-412 ADTDG
+412 ADTDA

-427 ITNTDPIVA
+427 ITNTDPILV
-436 DSDGDGIGDGEE
+436 DSDGDGTRDGEE
-448 DNDNDGLTNAQ
+448 DTDNDGLTNAQ
-459 EIVTYLTDPLLADT
+459 EIVTYLTDPFLADT
-473 DSDGLSDSTEVR
+473 DNDGLSDSTEVR
-485 LNLDPI
+485 LNLDPK
-491 TATNIEELVSELGD
+491 TATNIEDLLRELSD
-505 LRAAFNNVVADRDAR
+505 LRVAYNNVLEDRDAR
-520 FVDTDGDGITDVKE
+520 FVDTDADGITDVKE
-534 AELETDTAEATVF
+534 AELETNTTETTVF
-547 YLQDAYEAA
+547 YLQEAYEAA
-556 VSDSRIVGRSDV
+556 VIDSRIVGRSDV

-598 ADGITDVKEAELE
+598 ADGITDVKEAEL
-611 TDTSEATVF
+611 
-620 YLQDAYEA
+620 
-628 AVSDSRIVGRSDV
+628 
-641 TGAPG
+641 
-646 AYDLT
+646 
-651 TTALYDAVVAD
+651 
-662 RDARFVDTDADGITD
+662 
-677 IKETELETDVTKKT
+677 KTDVTEKT
-691 IFYLQSVYNNAIAD
+691 GFYLQSVYNSAIAD
-705 ARAVGRNDVT
+705 AREVGRNDVT
-715 ANPQSYELTTLA
+715 ANPQSYELTTLV

-732 VAERDRRFI
+732 VAERDSRFI
-741 DSDGDGLTNKKESEL
+741 DTDQDGLTDKKESEL
-756 FSNPSEETTFY
+756 FSNPSEKTIFY

-783 LTEVLS
+783 LAEVLS

-812 FEDTDGDGITNLK
+812 FEDADGDGITNLK

-869 LVALEDYNRVVAERD
+869 LVALEEYNRVVAERD

-902 LETNQSLETVFYL
+902 LKTNQSLETVFYL
-915 RPAYTAAIAEARHLG
+915 RSAYRTAIAEARQLG

-938 QNFDLTTKGAF
+938 QNFDLTTKDAF

-969 LERDTRYLDSDGDGL
+969 IERDARYLDSDGDGL
-984 TDLKEGELQSNLA
+984 TDLKEGELQSSLA

-1004 KDDHEV
+1004 EDDHEISLEAV
-1010 ALQASRETGRNDV
+1010 RKTGRNDV

-1042 TQRDARFLDSDSDG
+1042 AQRDARFLDSDGDG
-1056 LTDEKEGEIGTDA
+1056 LTDEKEVEIGSDA
-1069 NKQTSFFLGNTF
+1069 TEQTSFLLENTF

-1099 LQNFGLISKQAYDV
+1099 PQNFGLISKQAYDV
-1113 VLEERNSRFLD
+1113 VLEQRNSRLLD

-1137 LATDAT
+1137 LATDSA

-1150 EEVYERAIAES
+1150 EEVYERAITES
-1161 LQVGR
+1161 LQIGR
-1166 DDVTANPQNFNL
+1166 DDVSANPQNFNL
-1178 ATRVAYNSL
+1178 ATRVAYNAL
-1187 LAQRNERFLDT
+1187 LAQINERVLDT

-1203 TNDKEEELETD
+1203 TDDKEKELETD
-1214 PDVET
+1214 PNVET
-1219 LFSIDTVP
+1219 LFSIDTIP

-1240 GWKSTSA
+1240 GWESTSG
-1247 GLQFALATTEDARF
+1247 GLQFALATTEDAKF

-1287 YLKDVFDAA
+1287 YLKDAFDASM
-1296 VVSSREGG
+1296 VSSRERG
-1304 RADVTTNPQNY
+1304 RADVTANPQNY
-1315 ELTPSAAYAAVL
+1315 ELTPSNAYAAVL

-1350 ASNALEE
+1350 ASNASEE
-1357 TNFYLQGAYESAL
+1357 TNFYLQSAYDSAL

-1406 FIDSDEDGLTDLK
+1406 FVDSDGDGLTDLK
-1419 EEELDTN
+1419 EAELDTN
-1426 SEEETSFYLQSVFE
+1426 SEQETSFYLQSIFE
-1440 TAVVTA
+1440 TAVLTA
-1446 QEEGRNAVTNNPAN
+1446 QVEGRNAVTNNPAN
-1460 YDLTSQTLYNAVVA
+1460 YNLTSQTLYNAVVA
-1474 QRDARPTQEAYQV
+1474 QRDARPTQEAYQDV
-1487 VVAQRDERFVDTDA
+1487 VEQRDERFVDTDA
-1501 DGITDVKE
+1501 DGITDIKE
-1509 AELSSDSQKVTT
+1509 AELSSDSQEVTI
-1521 FYLGGVYQE
+1521 FYLEGVYQDS
-1530 AVLNARITG
+1530 VLNARITG
-1539 RGDVM
+1539 RGDVT

-1591 LVVQERDTRPTLG
+1591 LVVQERDTRLTLG

-1624 VKIRFSIE
+1624 IKIRFSIE
-1632 ETDDFRNWTSRGG
+1632 ETDDFRNWTSPGG

-1662 AIEDE
+1662 ALEGE

>member
-1 MRRYLTTFLLL
+1 MLRYLTTFVLL

-25 IKLADPTAVPILDN
+25 IKLADPTAVPILDD
-39 TGISIEGGAGYVAAG
+39 TGTSIEGGAGYVAAG
-54 TFSAP
+54 TFSTP

-88 LRRSAPIPS
+88 LQRSAPIPS
-97 GATNAPV
+97 GTTNAPV

-147 ITSENLNSESLIV
+147 ITSENLTSDSLLV
-160 GDILTDVDTGLGLTF
+160 GDIMTEVDTGLGLTF

-181 TTVRVP
+181 TTIRVP
-187 LAPVLS
+187 LSPILS

-208 IVDATPVDGF
+208 TVDATPVDGF
-218 PTLFTYQW
+218 PSSFTYQW
-226 YYNGDAYPISQ
+226 YYNGNAHLISQ
-237 GGRDATRTFAGS
+237 GGGGAALMFAGS
-249 AVDNGTWTIVV
+249 AADNGTWTVVV
-260 SNTAGSASHTFD
+260 SNSAGSASHTFD
-272 YRAYTPESSSPVLVV
+272 YRVYTPEPSSPVLEVE
-287 SEFYETALNQPVNID
+287 EFYETTLNQPIKIN
-302 ATPISGYP
+302 ATPINGYP
-310 VDFTFQWY
+310 VDFKFQWY

-323 IDADQGGESRVFNL
+323 IGADQGGQSRVFNL
-337 LGSANENGRWSV
+337 LGSATENGSWSV
-349 IVTNASGSTEQVF
+349 VVSNASGSTEQGF

-374 LSDYREQNILGTNF
+374 LSDYREKNILGTNF
-388 ELSDTDSDGLS
+388 ELVDTDSDGLS
-399 DSDEVNGSTDPIV
+399 DWDEVNGSTDPIV
-412 ADTDG
+412 ADTDA

-427 ITNTDPIVA
+427 ITNTDPILV
-436 DSDGDGIGDGEE
+436 DSDGDGTRDGEE
-448 DNDNDGLTNAQ
+448 DTDNDGLTNAQ
-459 EIVTYLTDPLLADT
+459 EIVTYLTDPFLADT
-473 DSDGLSDSTEVR
+473 DNDGLSDSTEVR
-485 LNLDPI
+485 LNLDPK
-491 TATNIEELVSELGD
+491 TATNIEDLLRELSD
-505 LRAAFNNVVADRDAR
+505 LRVAYNNVLEDRDAR
-520 FVDTDGDGITDVKE
+520 FVDTDADGITDVKE
-534 AELETDTAEATVF
+534 AELETNTTETTVF
-547 YLQDAYEAA
+547 YLQEAYEAA
-556 VSDSRIVGRSDV
+556 VIDSRIVGRSDV

-598 ADGITDVKEAELE
+598 ADGITDVKEAEL
-611 TDTSEATVF
+611 
-620 YLQDAYEA
+620 
-628 AVSDSRIVGRSDV
+628 
-641 TGAPG
+641 
-646 AYDLT
+646 
-651 TTALYDAVVAD
+651 
-662 RDARFVDTDADGITD
+662 
-677 IKETELETDVTKKT
+677 KTDVTEKT
-691 IFYLQSVYNNAIAD
+691 GFYLQSVYNSAIAD
-705 ARAVGRNDVT
+705 AREVGRNDVT
-715 ANPQSYELTTLA
+715 ANPQSYELTTLV

-732 VAERDRRFI
+732 VAERDSRFI
-741 DSDGDGLTNKKESEL
+741 DTDQDGLTDKKESEL
-756 FSNPSEETTFY
+756 FSNPSEKTIFY

-783 LTEVLS
+783 LAEVLS

-812 FEDTDGDGITNLK
+812 FEDADGDGITNLK

-869 LVALEDYNRVVAERD
+869 LVALEEYNRVVAERD

-902 LETNQSLETVFYL
+902 LKTNQSLETVFYL
-915 RPAYTAAIAEARHLG
+915 RSAYRTAIAEARQLG

-938 QNFDLTTKGAF
+938 QNFDLTTKDAF

-969 LERDTRYLDSDGDGL
+969 IERDARYLDSDGDGL
-984 TDLKEGELQSNLA
+984 TDLKEGELQSSLA

-1004 KDDHEV
+1004 EDDHEISLEAV
-1010 ALQASRETGRNDV
+1010 RKTGRNDV

-1042 TQRDARFLDSDSDG
+1042 AQRDARFLDSDGDG
-1056 LTDEKEGEIGTDA
+1056 LTDEKEVEIGSDA
-1069 NKQTSFFLGNTF
+1069 TEQTSFLLENTF

-1099 LQNFGLISKQAYDV
+1099 PQNFGLISKQAYDV
-1113 VLEERNSRFLD
+1113 VLEQRNSRLLD

-1137 LATDAT
+1137 LATDSA

-1150 EEVYERAIAES
+1150 EEVYERAITES
-1161 LQVGR
+1161 LQIGR
-1166 DDVTANPQNFNL
+1166 DDVSANPQNFNL
-1178 ATRVAYNSL
+1178 ATRVAYNAL
-1187 LAQRNERFLDT
+1187 LAQINERVLDT

-1203 TNDKEEELETD
+1203 TDDKEKELETD
-1214 PDVET
+1214 PNVET
-1219 LFSIDTVP
+1219 LFSIDTIP

-1240 GWKSTSA
+1240 GWESTSG
-1247 GLQFALATTEDARF
+1247 GLQFALATTEDAKF

-1287 YLKDVFDAA
+1287 YLKDAFDASM
-1296 VVSSREGG
+1296 VSSRERG
-1304 RADVTTNPQNY
+1304 RADVTANPQNY
-1315 ELTPSAAYAAVL
+1315 ELTPSNAYAAVL

-1350 ASNALEE
+1350 ASNASEE
-1357 TNFYLQGAYESAL
+1357 TNFYLQSAYDSAL

-1406 FIDSDEDGLTDLK
+1406 FVDSDGDGLTDLK
-1419 EEELDTN
+1419 EAELDTN
-1426 SEEETSFYLQSVFE
+1426 SEQETSFYLQSVFE
-1440 TAVVTA
+1440 TAVLTA
-1446 QEEGRNAVTNNPAN
+1446 QVEGRNAVTNNPAN
-1460 YDLTSQTLYNAVVA
+1460 YNLTSQTLYNAVVA
-1474 QRDARPTQEAYQV
+1474 QRDARPTQEAYQDV
-1487 VVAQRDERFVDTDA
+1487 VEQRDERFVDTDA
-1501 DGITDVKE
+1501 DGITDIKE
-1509 AELSSDSQKVTT
+1509 AELSSDSQEVTI
-1521 FYLGGVYQE
+1521 FYLEGVYQDS
-1530 AVLNARITG
+1530 VLNARITG
-1539 RGDVM
+1539 RGDVT

-1591 LVVQERDTRPTLG
+1591 LVVQERDTRLTLG

-1624 VKIRFSIE
+1624 IKIRFSIE
-1632 ETDDFRNWTSRGG
+1632 ETDDFRNWTSPGG

-1662 AIEDE
+1662 ALEGE

>member
-1 MRRYLTTFLLL
+1 MTTYNIMLRYLTTFLLL

-25 IKLADPTAVPILDN
+25 IKLADPTAVPILDD
-39 TGISIEGGAGYVAAG
+39 TGTSIEGGAGYVAAG
-54 TFSAP
+54 TFSTP

-88 LRRSAPIPS
+88 LQRSAPIPS
-97 GATNAPV
+97 GTTNAPV

-147 ITSENLNSESLIV
+147 ITSENLTSDSLLV
-160 GDILTDVDTGLGLTF
+160 GDIMTEVDTGLGLTF

-181 TTVRVP
+181 TTIRVP
-187 LAPVLS
+187 LAPILS
-193 ADLKDFYPSEEGETL
+193 ADLKDFYPSEEAETL
-208 IVDATPVDGF
+208 TVDATPVDGF
-218 PTLFTYQW
+218 PSSFTYQW
-226 YYNGDAYPISQ
+226 YYNGNAHLISQ
-237 GGRDATRTFAGS
+237 GGGGAALMFAGS
-249 AVDNGTWTIVV
+249 AADNGTWTVVV
-260 SNTAGSASHTFD
+260 SNAAGSASHTFD
-272 YRAYTPESSSPVLVV
+272 YRVYTPEPSSPVLEVE
-287 SEFYETALNQPVNID
+287 EFYETALNQPVNID
-302 ATPISGYP
+302 ATPSNGYP
-310 VDFTFQWY
+310 VDFKFQWY

-323 IDADQGGESRVFNL
+323 IGADQGGQSRVFNL
-337 LGSANENGRWSV
+337 LGSATENGSWSV
-349 IVTNASGSTEQVF
+349 VVSNASGSTEQGF

-388 ELSDTDSDGLS
+388 EVVDTDSDGLS
-399 DSDEVNGSTDPIV
+399 DWDEVNGSTDPIV
-412 ADTDG
+412 ADTDA

-427 ITNTDPIVA
+427 VTNTDPILV
-436 DSDGDGIGDGEE
+436 DSDGDGTRDGEE
-448 DNDNDGLTNAQ
+448 DTDNDGLTNAQ
-459 EIVTYLTDPLLADT
+459 EIVTYLTDPFLADT
-473 DSDGLSDSTEVR
+473 DNDGLSDSTEVR
-485 LNLDPI
+485 LNLDPK
-491 TATNIEELVSELGD
+491 TATNIEDLLRELSD
-505 LRAAFNNVVADRDAR
+505 LRVAYNNVLEDRDAR
-520 FVDTDGDGITDVKE
+520 FVDTDADGITDVKE
-534 AELETDTAEATVF
+534 AELETNTTETTVF
-547 YLQDAYEAA
+547 YLQEAYEAA
-556 VSDSRIVGRSDV
+556 VIDSRIVGRSDV

-598 ADGITDVKEAELE
+598 ADGITDVKEAELGTNTAE
-611 TDTSEATVF
+611 TTVF
-620 YLQDAYEA
+620 YLQEA
-628 AVSDSRIVGRSDV
+628 
-641 TGAPG
+641 
-646 AYDLT
+646 
-651 TTALYDAVVAD
+651 YDAVVAD

-677 IKETELETDVTKKT
+677 VKEAELKTDVTEKT
-691 IFYLQSVYNNAIAD
+691 GFYLQSVYNSAIAD
-705 ARAVGRNDVT
+705 ARELGRNDVR
-715 ANPQSYELTTLA
+715 ANPQSYELTTLV

-732 VAERDRRFI
+732 VAERDSRFI
-741 DSDGDGLTNKKESEL
+741 DTDQDGLTDKKESEL
-756 FSNPSEETTFY
+756 FSNPSEKTIFY

-783 LTEVLS
+783 LAEVLS

-812 FEDTDGDGITNLK
+812 FEDADGDGITNLK

-869 LVALEDYNRVVAERD
+869 LVALEEYNRVVAERD

-902 LETNQSLETVFYL
+902 LKTNQSLETVFYL
-915 RPAYTAAIAEARHLG
+915 RSAYRTAIAEARQLG

-938 QNFDLTTKGAF
+938 QNFDLTTKDAF

-969 LERDTRYLDSDGDGL
+969 IERDARYLDSDRDGL
-984 TDLKEGELQSNLA
+984 TDLKEGELQSSLA
-997 TETRFIL
+997 TKTRFIL
-1004 KDDHEV
+1004 EDDHEISLEAV
-1010 ALQASRETGRNDV
+1010 RKTGRNDV

-1042 TQRDARFLDSDSDG
+1042 AQRDARFLDSDGDG
-1056 LTDEKEGEIGTDA
+1056 LTDEKEVEIGSDA
-1069 NKQTSFFLGNTF
+1069 TEQTSFLLENTF

-1099 LQNFGLISKQAYDV
+1099 PQNFGLISKQAYDV
-1113 VLEERNSRFLD
+1113 VLEQRNSGFLD

-1137 LATDAT
+1137 LATDSA

-1150 EEVYERAIAES
+1150 EEVYERAITES
-1161 LQVGR
+1161 LQIGR
-1166 DDVTANPQNFNL
+1166 DDVSANPQNFNL
-1178 ATRVAYNSL
+1178 ATRVAYNAL
-1187 LAQRNERFLDT
+1187 LAQINERVLDT

-1203 TNDKEEELETD
+1203 TDDKEKELETD
-1214 PDVET
+1214 PNVET
-1219 LFSIDTVP
+1219 LFSIDTIP

-1240 GWKSTSA
+1240 GWESTSG
-1247 GLQFALATTEDARF
+1247 GLQFALATTEDAKF

-1287 YLKDVFDAA
+1287 YLKDAFDASM
-1296 VVSSREGG
+1296 VSSRERG
-1304 RADVTTNPQNY
+1304 RADVTANPQNY
-1315 ELTPSAAYAAVL
+1315 ELTPSNAYAAVL

-1350 ASNALEE
+1350 ASNTSEK
-1357 TNFYLQGAYESAL
+1357 TNFYLQSAYDSAL

-1406 FIDSDEDGLTDLK
+1406 FVDSDGDGLTDLK
-1419 EEELDTN
+1419 EAELDTN
-1426 SEEETSFYLQSVFE
+1426 SEQETSFYLQSVFE
-1440 TAVVTA
+1440 TAVLTA
-1446 QEEGRNAVTNNPAN
+1446 QVEGRNAVTNNPAN
-1460 YDLTSQTLYNAVVA
+1460 YNLTSQTLYNAVVA
-1474 QRDARPTQEAYQV
+1474 QRDSLPTQEAYQDV
-1487 VVAQRDERFVDTDA
+1487 VEQRDERFVDTDA
-1501 DGITDVKE
+1501 DGITDIKE
-1509 AELSSDSQKVTT
+1509 AELSSDSQEVTI
-1521 FYLGGVYQE
+1521 FYLEGVYQE
-1530 AVLNARITG
+1530 SVLNARITG
-1539 RGDVM
+1539 RGDVT

-1591 LVVQERDTRPTLG
+1591 LVVQERDTRLTLG

-1624 VKIRFSIE
+1624 IKIRFSIE
-1632 ETDDFRNWTSRGG
+1632 ETDDFRNWTSPGG

-1662 AIEDE
+1662 ALEDE

>member
-1 MRRYLTTFLLL
+1 MLRYLTTFVLL

-25 IKLADPTAVPILDN
+25 IKLADPTAVPILDD
-39 TGISIEGGAGYVAAG
+39 TGTSIEGGAGYVAAG
-54 TFSAP
+54 TFSTP

-88 LRRSAPIPS
+88 LQRSAPIPS
-97 GATNAPV
+97 GTTNAPV

-147 ITSENLNSESLIV
+147 ITSENLTSDSLLV
-160 GDILTDVDTGLGLTF
+160 GDIMTEVDTGLGLTF

-181 TTVRVP
+181 TTIRVP
-187 LAPVLS
+187 LSPILS

-208 IVDATPVDGF
+208 TVDATPVDGF
-218 PTLFTYQW
+218 PSSFTYQW
-226 YYNGDAYPISQ
+226 YYNGNAHLISQ
-237 GGRDATRTFAGS
+237 GGGGAALMFAGS
-249 AVDNGTWTIVV
+249 AADNGTWTVVV
-260 SNTAGSASHTFD
+260 SNAAGSASHTFD
-272 YRAYTPESSSPVLVV
+272 YRVYTPEPSSPVLEVE
-287 SEFYETALNQPVNID
+287 EFYETTLNQPIKIN
-302 ATPISGYP
+302 ATPINGYP
-310 VDFTFQWY
+310 VDFKFQWY

-323 IDADQGGESRVFNL
+323 IGADQGGQSRVFNL
-337 LGSANENGRWSV
+337 LGSATENGSWSV
-349 IVTNASGSTEQVF
+349 VVSNASGSTEQGF

-374 LSDYREQNILGTNF
+374 LSDYREKNILGTNF
-388 ELSDTDSDGLS
+388 ELVDTDSDGLS
-399 DSDEVNGSTDPIV
+399 DWDEVNGSTDPIV
-412 ADTDG
+412 ADTDA

-427 ITNTDPIVA
+427 ITNTDPILV
-436 DSDGDGIGDGEE
+436 DSDGDGTRDGEE
-448 DNDNDGLTNAQ
+448 DTDNDGLTNAQ
-459 EIVTYLTDPLLADT
+459 EIVTYLTDPFLADT
-473 DSDGLSDSTEVR
+473 DNDGLSDSTEVR
-485 LNLDPI
+485 LNLDPK
-491 TATNIEELVSELGD
+491 TATNIEDLLRELSD
-505 LRAAFNNVVADRDAR
+505 LRVAYNNVLEDRDAR
-520 FVDTDGDGITDVKE
+520 FVDTDADGITDVKE
-534 AELETDTAEATVF
+534 AELETNTTETTVF
-547 YLQDAYEAA
+547 YLQEAYEAA
-556 VSDSRIVGRSDV
+556 VIDSRIVGRSDV

-575 DLTATA
+575 DLTATTLYDA
-581 LYDAV
+581 VIADRDARFVDTDADGITDVKEAELGTNTAETTVFYLKEAYDAV

-598 ADGITDVKEAELE
+598 ADGITDVKEAEL
-611 TDTSEATVF
+611 
-620 YLQDAYEA
+620 
-628 AVSDSRIVGRSDV
+628 
-641 TGAPG
+641 
-646 AYDLT
+646 
-651 TTALYDAVVAD
+651 
-662 RDARFVDTDADGITD
+662 
-677 IKETELETDVTKKT
+677 KTDVTEKT
-691 IFYLQSVYNNAIAD
+691 GFYLQSVYNSAIAD
-705 ARAVGRNDVT
+705 AREVGRNDVT
-715 ANPQSYELTTLA
+715 ANPQSYELTTLV

-732 VAERDRRFI
+732 VAERDSRFI
-741 DSDGDGLTNKKESEL
+741 DTDQDGLTDKKESEL
-756 FSNPSEETTFY
+756 FSNPSEKTIFY

-783 LTEVLS
+783 LAEVLS

-812 FEDTDGDGITNLK
+812 FEDADGDGITNLK

-869 LVALEDYNRVVAERD
+869 LVALEEYNRVVAERD

-915 RPAYTAAIAEARHLG
+915 RSAYRTAIAEARQLG

-938 QNFDLTTKGAF
+938 QNFDLTTKDAF

-969 LERDTRYLDSDGDGL
+969 IERDARYLDSDGDGL
-984 TDLKEGELQSNLA
+984 TDLKEGELQSSLA
-997 TETRFIL
+997 TKTRFIL
-1004 KDDHEV
+1004 EDDHEISLEAV
-1010 ALQASRETGRNDV
+1010 RKTGRNDV

-1042 TQRDARFLDSDSDG
+1042 AQRDARFLDSDGDG
-1056 LTDEKEGEIGTDA
+1056 LTDEKEVEIGSDA
-1069 NKQTSFFLGNTF
+1069 TEQTSFLLENTF

-1099 LQNFGLISKQAYDV
+1099 PQNFGLISKQAYDV
-1113 VLEERNSRFLD
+1113 VLEQRNSRLLD

-1137 LATDAT
+1137 LATDSA

-1150 EEVYERAIAES
+1150 EEVYERAITES
-1161 LQVGR
+1161 LQIGR
-1166 DDVTANPQNFNL
+1166 DDVSANPQNFNL
-1178 ATRVAYNSL
+1178 ATRVAYNAL
-1187 LAQRNERFLDT
+1187 LAQINERVLDT

-1203 TNDKEEELETD
+1203 TDDKEKELETD
-1214 PDVET
+1214 PNVET
-1219 LFSIDTVP
+1219 LFSIDTIP

-1240 GWKSTSA
+1240 GWESTSG
-1247 GLQFALATTEDARF
+1247 GLQFALATTEDAKF

-1287 YLKDVFDAA
+1287 YLKDAFDASM
-1296 VVSSREGG
+1296 VSSRERG
-1304 RADVTTNPQNY
+1304 RADVTANPQNY
-1315 ELTPSAAYAAVL
+1315 ELTPSNAYAAVL

-1350 ASNALEE
+1350 ASNASEE
-1357 TNFYLQGAYESAL
+1357 TNFYLQSAYDSAL

-1406 FIDSDEDGLTDLK
+1406 FVDSDGDGLTDLK
-1419 EEELDTN
+1419 EAELDTN
-1426 SEEETSFYLQSVFE
+1426 SEQETSFYLQSVFE
-1440 TAVVTA
+1440 TAVLTA
-1446 QEEGRNAVTNNPAN
+1446 QVEGRNAVTNNPAN
-1460 YDLTSQTLYNAVVA
+1460 YNLTSQTLYNAVVA
-1474 QRDARPTQEAYQV
+1474 QRDARPTQEAYQDV
-1487 VVAQRDERFVDTDA
+1487 VEQRDERFVDTDA
-1501 DGITDVKE
+1501 DGITDIKE
-1509 AELSSDSQKVTT
+1509 AELSSDSQEVTI
-1521 FYLGGVYQE
+1521 FYLEGVYQDS
-1530 AVLNARITG
+1530 VLNARITG
-1539 RGDVM
+1539 RGDVT

-1591 LVVQERDTRPTLG
+1591 LVVQERDTRLTLG

-1624 VKIRFSIE
+1624 IKIRFSIE
-1632 ETDDFRNWTSRGG
+1632 ETDDFRNWTSPGG

-1662 AIEDE
+1662 ALEGE

>member
-1 MRRYLTTFLLL
+1 M
-12 VGQGSGFTVWFNN
+12 
-25 IKLADPTAVPILDN
+25 
-39 TGISIEGGAGYVAAG
+39 
-54 TFSAP
+54 
-59 PEQITNFDEFE
+59 
-70 VFGDGSSSFN
+70 
-80 GIAAGFFD
+80 
-88 LRRSAPIPS
+88 
-97 GATNAPV
+97 
-104 GERIYVVIGDGDS
+104 
-117 LSTSTD
+117 
-123 FALFDSGLTF
+123 
-133 GTENVLG
+133 
-140 LGAADIT
+140 
-147 ITSENLNSESLIV
+147 
-160 GDILTDVDTGLGLTF
+160 
-175 EKAIRL
+175 
-181 TTVRVP
+181 
-187 LAPVLS
+187 
-193 ADLKDFYPSEEGETL
+193 
-208 IVDATPVDGF
+208 
-218 PTLFTYQW
+218 
-226 YYNGDAYPISQ
+226 
-237 GGRDATRTFAGS
+237 
-249 AVDNGTWTIVV
+249 
-260 SNTAGSASHTFD
+260 
-272 YRAYTPESSSPVLVV
+272 
-287 SEFYETALNQPVNID
+287 
-302 ATPISGYP
+302 
-310 VDFTFQWY
+310 
-318 FDGSA
+318 
-323 IDADQGGESRVFNL
+323 
-337 LGSANENGRWSV
+337 
-349 IVTNASGSTEQVF
+349 
-362 EYRVFDDSDGDG
+362 
-374 LSDYREQNILGTNF
+374 
-388 ELSDTDSDGLS
+388 
-399 DSDEVNGSTDPIV
+399 
-412 ADTDG
+412 
-417 DGLLDGVELT
+417 
-427 ITNTDPIVA
+427 
-436 DSDGDGIGDGEE
+436 
-448 DNDNDGLTNAQ
+448 
-459 EIVTYLTDPLLADT
+459 
-473 DSDGLSDSTEVR
+473 
-485 LNLDPI
+485 
-491 TATNIEELVSELGD
+491 
-505 LRAAFNNVVADRDAR
+505 
-520 FVDTDGDGITDVKE
+520 DTDGDGITDVKE
-534 AELETDTAEATVF
+534 SELETDTAEATVF

-556 VSDSRIVGRSDV
+556 VVESRIVGRSDV

-598 ADGITDVKEAELE
+598 GDGITDVKESELE
-611 TDTSEATVF
+611 TD
-620 YLQDAYEA
+620 
-628 AVSDSRIVGRSDV
+628 
-641 TGAPG
+641 
-646 AYDLT
+646 LT
-651 TTALYDAVVAD
+651 EKTT
-662 RDARFVDTDADGITD
+662 
-677 IKETELETDVTKKT
+677 
-691 IFYLQSVYNNAIAD
+691 FYLQSVYNSAIAD
-705 ARAVGRNDVT
+705 AREVGRNDVT

-732 VAERDRRFI
+732 VAERDGRFI
-741 DSDGDGLTNKKESEL
+741 DSDGDGLTDKKESEL
-756 FSNPSEETTFY
+756 FSNPTEQTTFY

-775 IADARESG
+775 IAEARELG

-801 YNLVVSQRDAR
+801 YELVVSQRDAR
-812 FEDTDGDGITNLK
+812 FEDTDGDGLTNLK

-843 TGFEDAVAAAR
+843 TGLEDAVAAAR

-915 RPAYTAAIAEARHLG
+915 RAAYTAAIAEARQLG

-1042 TQRDARFLDSDSDG
+1042 TQRDARFLDSDGDG

-1069 NKQTSFFLGNTF
+1069 NKPTSFFLGNTF

-1099 LQNFGLISKQAYDV
+1099 LQNFGLIPKQAYDV
-1113 VLEERNSRFLD
+1113 VLEQRNSRFLD

-1137 LATDAT
+1137 LATNSA

-1150 EEVYERAIAES
+1150 EDVYERAIAES

-1166 DDVTANPQNFNL
+1166 DDVTSNPQNFNL
-1178 ATRVAYNSL
+1178 ATRVAYNAL
-1187 LAQRNERFLDT
+1187 LEQRNQRFLDS

-1203 TNDKEEELETD
+1203 TNVKEEELETD
-1214 PDVET
+1214 PNVET
-1219 LFSIDTVP
+1219 LFSIDTIP
-1227 LNFDFALAQVADE
+1227 LDFNFALAQVADD
-1240 GWKSTSA
+1240 GWKSTLG
-1247 GLQFALATTEDARF
+1247 GLQFALATTEDAKF

-1280 PEAQTVF
+1280 PESQTVF
-1287 YLKDVFDAA
+1287 YLKDAFDTAML
-1296 VVSSREGG
+1296 SSRERG

-1315 ELTPSAAYAAVL
+1315 DLTPSAAYAAVL

-1357 TNFYLQGAYESAL
+1357 TNFYLQGAYDSAL

-1406 FIDSDEDGLTDLK
+1406 FVDSDGDGLTDLK

-1474 QRDARPTQEAYQV
+1474 QRDARPTQEAYQDIV
-1487 VVAQRDERFVDTDA
+1487 DQRDERFLDTDA
-1501 DGITDVKE
+1501 DGITDIKE
-1509 AELSSDSQKVTT
+1509 AELSSDSQEVTI
-1521 FYLGGVYQE
+1521 FYLEGVYQE
-1530 AVLNARITG
+1530 SVLNARITG
-1539 RGDVM
+1539 RGDVT

-1555 SSYNTAIEQRD
+1555 ASYNTAIEQRD
-1566 ARPTQVAYSSMV
+1566 ARPTQVAYRSMV

-1632 ETDDFRNWTSRGG
+1632 ETDDFRNWTSPGG

-1662 AIEDE
+1662 ALEDE

>member
-1 MRRYLTTFLLL
+1 MLRYLTTFVLL

-25 IKLADPTAVPILDN
+25 IKLADPTAVPILDD
-39 TGISIEGGAGYVAAG
+39 TGTSIEGGAGYVAAG
-54 TFSAP
+54 TFSTP

-88 LRRSAPIPS
+88 LQRSAPIPS
-97 GATNAPV
+97 GTTNAPV

-147 ITSENLNSESLIV
+147 ITSENLTSDSLLV
-160 GDILTDVDTGLGLTF
+160 GDIMTEVDTGLGLTF

-181 TTVRVP
+181 TTIRVP
-187 LAPVLS
+187 LSPILS

-208 IVDATPVDGF
+208 TVDATPVDGF
-218 PTLFTYQW
+218 PSSFTYQW
-226 YYNGDAYPISQ
+226 YYNGNAHLISQ
-237 GGRDATRTFAGS
+237 GGGGAALMFAGS
-249 AVDNGTWTIVV
+249 AADNGTWTVVV

-272 YRAYTPESSSPVLVV
+272 YRVYTPEPSSPVLEVE
-287 SEFYETALNQPVNID
+287 EFYETTLNQPVNID
-302 ATPISGYP
+302 ATPINGYP
-310 VDFTFQWY
+310 VDFKFQWY

-323 IDADQGGESRVFNL
+323 IGADQGGQSRVFNL
-337 LGSANENGRWSV
+337 LGSATENGSWSV
-349 IVTNASGSTEQVF
+349 VVSNASGSTEQGF

-374 LSDYREQNILGTNF
+374 LSDYREKNILGTNF
-388 ELSDTDSDGLS
+388 ELVDTDSDGLS
-399 DSDEVNGSTDPIV
+399 DWDEVNGSTDPIV
-412 ADTDG
+412 ADTDA

-427 ITNTDPIVA
+427 ITNTDPILV
-436 DSDGDGIGDGEE
+436 DSDGDGTRDGEE
-448 DNDNDGLTNAQ
+448 DTDNDGLTNAQ
-459 EIVTYLTDPLLADT
+459 EIVTYLTDPFLADT
-473 DSDGLSDSTEVR
+473 DNDGLSDSTEVR
-485 LNLDPI
+485 LNLDPK
-491 TATNIEELVSELGD
+491 TATNIEDLLRELSD
-505 LRAAFNNVVADRDAR
+505 LRVAYNNVLEDRDAR
-520 FVDTDGDGITDVKE
+520 FVDTDADGITDVKE
-534 AELETDTAEATVF
+534 AELETNTTETTVF
-547 YLQDAYEAA
+547 YLQEAYEAA
-556 VSDSRIVGRSDV
+556 VIDSRIVGRSDV

-598 ADGITDVKEAELE
+598 ADGITDVKEAEL
-611 TDTSEATVF
+611 
-620 YLQDAYEA
+620 
-628 AVSDSRIVGRSDV
+628 
-641 TGAPG
+641 
-646 AYDLT
+646 
-651 TTALYDAVVAD
+651 
-662 RDARFVDTDADGITD
+662 
-677 IKETELETDVTKKT
+677 KTDVTEKT
-691 IFYLQSVYNNAIAD
+691 GFYLQSVYNSAIAD
-705 ARAVGRNDVT
+705 AREVGRNDVT
-715 ANPQSYELTTLA
+715 ANPQSYELTTLV

-732 VAERDRRFI
+732 VAERDSRFI
-741 DSDGDGLTNKKESEL
+741 DTDQDGLTDKKESEL
-756 FSNPSEETTFY
+756 FSNPSEKTIFY

-783 LTEVLS
+783 LAEVLS

-812 FEDTDGDGITNLK
+812 FEDADGDGITNLK

-869 LVALEDYNRVVAERD
+869 LVALEEYNRVVAERD

-902 LETNQSLETVFYL
+902 LKTNQSLETVFYL
-915 RPAYTAAIAEARHLG
+915 RSAYRTAIAEARQLG

-938 QNFDLTTKGAF
+938 QNFDLTTKDAF

-969 LERDTRYLDSDGDGL
+969 IERDARYLDSDGDGL
-984 TDLKEGELQSNLA
+984 TDLKEGELQSSLA

-1004 KDDHEV
+1004 EDDHEISLEAV
-1010 ALQASRETGRNDV
+1010 RKTGRNDV

-1042 TQRDARFLDSDSDG
+1042 AQRDARFLDSDGDG
-1056 LTDEKEGEIGTDA
+1056 LTDEKEVEIGSDA
-1069 NKQTSFFLGNTF
+1069 TEQTSFLLENTF

-1099 LQNFGLISKQAYDV
+1099 PQNFGLISKQAYDV
-1113 VLEERNSRFLD
+1113 VLEQRNSRLLD

-1137 LATDAT
+1137 LATDSA

-1150 EEVYERAIAES
+1150 EEVYERAITES
-1161 LQVGR
+1161 LQIGR
-1166 DDVTANPQNFNL
+1166 DDVSANPQNFNL
-1178 ATRVAYNSL
+1178 ATRVAYNAL
-1187 LAQRNERFLDT
+1187 LAQINERVLDT

-1203 TNDKEEELETD
+1203 TDDKEKELETD
-1214 PDVET
+1214 PNVET
-1219 LFSIDTVP
+1219 LFSIDTIP

-1240 GWKSTSA
+1240 GWESTSG
-1247 GLQFALATTEDARF
+1247 GLQFALATTEDAKF

-1287 YLKDVFDAA
+1287 YLKDAFDASM
-1296 VVSSREGG
+1296 VSSRERG
-1304 RADVTTNPQNY
+1304 RADVTANPQNY
-1315 ELTPSAAYAAVL
+1315 ELTPSNAYAAVL

-1350 ASNALEE
+1350 ASNASEE
-1357 TNFYLQGAYESAL
+1357 TNFYLQSAYDSAL

-1406 FIDSDEDGLTDLK
+1406 FVDSDGDGLTDLK
-1419 EEELDTN
+1419 EAELDTN
-1426 SEEETSFYLQSVFE
+1426 SEQETSFYLQSVFE
-1440 TAVVTA
+1440 TAVLTA
-1446 QEEGRNAVTNNPAN
+1446 QVEGRNAVTNNPAN
-1460 YDLTSQTLYNAVVA
+1460 YNLTSQTLYNAVVA
-1474 QRDARPTQEAYQV
+1474 QRDARPTQEAYQDV
-1487 VVAQRDERFVDTDA
+1487 VEQRDERFVDTDA
-1501 DGITDVKE
+1501 DGITDIKE
-1509 AELSSDSQKVTT
+1509 AELSSDSQEVTI
-1521 FYLGGVYQE
+1521 FYLEGVYQDS
-1530 AVLNARITG
+1530 VLNARITG
-1539 RGDVM
+1539 RGDVT

-1591 LVVQERDTRPTLG
+1591 LVVQERDTRLTLG

-1624 VKIRFSIE
+1624 IKIRFSIE
-1632 ETDDFRNWTSRGG
+1632 ETDDFRNWTSPGG

-1662 AIEDE
+1662 ALEGE

>member
-1 MRRYLTTFLLL
+1 MLRYLTTFVLL

-25 IKLADPTAVPILDN
+25 IKLADPTAVPILDD
-39 TGISIEGGAGYVAAG
+39 TGTSIEGGAGYVAAG
-54 TFSAP
+54 TFSTP

-88 LRRSAPIPS
+88 LQRSAPIPS
-97 GATNAPV
+97 GTTNAPV

-147 ITSENLNSESLIV
+147 ITSENLTSDSLLV
-160 GDILTDVDTGLGLTF
+160 GDIMTEVDTGLGLTF

-187 LAPVLS
+187 LAPILS

-208 IVDATPVDGF
+208 TVDATPVDGF
-218 PTLFTYQW
+218 PSSFTYQW
-226 YYNGDAYPISQ
+226 YYNGNAHLISQ
-237 GGRDATRTFAGS
+237 GGGGAALMFAGS
-249 AVDNGTWTIVV
+249 AADNGTWTVVV
-260 SNTAGSASHTFD
+260 SNSAGSASHTFD
-272 YRAYTPESSSPVLVV
+272 YRVYTPEPSSPVLEVE
-287 SEFYETALNQPVNID
+287 EFYETTLNQPIKIN
-302 ATPISGYP
+302 ATPINGYP
-310 VDFTFQWY
+310 VDFKFQWY

-323 IDADQGGESRVFNL
+323 IGADQGGQSRVFNL
-337 LGSANENGRWSV
+337 LGSATENGSWSV
-349 IVTNASGSTEQVF
+349 VVSNASGSTEQGF

-374 LSDYREQNILGTNF
+374 LSDYREKNILGTNF
-388 ELSDTDSDGLS
+388 ELVDTDSDGLS
-399 DSDEVNGSTDPIV
+399 DWDEVNGSTDPIV
-412 ADTDG
+412 ADTDA

-427 ITNTDPIVA
+427 ITNTDPILV
-436 DSDGDGIGDGEE
+436 DSDGDGTRDGEE
-448 DNDNDGLTNAQ
+448 DTDNDGLTNAQ
-459 EIVTYLTDPLLADT
+459 EIVTYLTDPFLADT
-473 DSDGLSDSTEVR
+473 DNDGLSDSTEVR
-485 LNLDPI
+485 LNLDPK
-491 TATNIEELVSELGD
+491 TATNIEDLLRELSD
-505 LRAAFNNVVADRDAR
+505 LRVAYNNVLEDRDAR
-520 FVDTDGDGITDVKE
+520 FVDTDADGITDVKE
-534 AELETDTAEATVF
+534 AELETNTTETTVF
-547 YLQDAYEAA
+547 YLQEAYEAA
-556 VSDSRIVGRSDV
+556 VIDSRIVGRSDV

-598 ADGITDVKEAELE
+598 ADGITDVKEAEL
-611 TDTSEATVF
+611 
-620 YLQDAYEA
+620 
-628 AVSDSRIVGRSDV
+628 
-641 TGAPG
+641 
-646 AYDLT
+646 
-651 TTALYDAVVAD
+651 
-662 RDARFVDTDADGITD
+662 
-677 IKETELETDVTKKT
+677 KTDVTEKT
-691 IFYLQSVYNNAIAD
+691 GFYLQSVYNSAIAD
-705 ARAVGRNDVT
+705 AREVGRNDVT
-715 ANPQSYELTTLA
+715 ANPQSYELTTLV

-732 VAERDRRFI
+732 VAERDSRFI
-741 DSDGDGLTNKKESEL
+741 DTDQDGLTDKKESEL
-756 FSNPSEETTFY
+756 FSNPSEKTIFY

-783 LTEVLS
+783 LAEVLS

-812 FEDTDGDGITNLK
+812 FEDADGDGITNLK

-869 LVALEDYNRVVAERD
+869 LVALEEYNRVVAERD

-902 LETNQSLETVFYL
+902 LKTNQSLETVFYL
-915 RPAYTAAIAEARHLG
+915 RSAYRTAIAEARQLG

-938 QNFDLTTKGAF
+938 QNFDLTTKDAF

-969 LERDTRYLDSDGDGL
+969 IERDARYLDSDGDGL
-984 TDLKEGELQSNLA
+984 TDLKEGELQSSLA

-1004 KDDHEV
+1004 EDDHEISLEAV
-1010 ALQASRETGRNDV
+1010 RKTGRNDV

-1042 TQRDARFLDSDSDG
+1042 ARCDARFLDSDGDG
-1056 LTDEKEGEIGTDA
+1056 LTDEKEVEIGSDA
-1069 NKQTSFFLGNTF
+1069 TEQTSFLLENTF

-1099 LQNFGLISKQAYDV
+1099 PQNFGLISKQAYDV
-1113 VLEERNSRFLD
+1113 VLEQRNSRLLD

-1137 LATDAT
+1137 LATDSA

-1150 EEVYERAIAES
+1150 EEVYERAITES
-1161 LQVGR
+1161 LQIGR
-1166 DDVTANPQNFNL
+1166 DDVSANPQNFNL
-1178 ATRVAYNSL
+1178 ATRVAYNAL
-1187 LAQRNERFLDT
+1187 LAQINERVLDT

-1203 TNDKEEELETD
+1203 TDDKEKELETD
-1214 PDVET
+1214 PNVET
-1219 LFSIDTVP
+1219 LFSIDTIP

-1240 GWKSTSA
+1240 GWESTSG
-1247 GLQFALATTEDARF
+1247 GLQFALATTEDAKF

-1287 YLKDVFDAA
+1287 YLKDAFDASM
-1296 VVSSREGG
+1296 VSSRERG
-1304 RADVTTNPQNY
+1304 RADVTANPQNY
-1315 ELTPSAAYAAVL
+1315 ELTPSNAYAAVL

-1350 ASNALEE
+1350 ASNASEE
-1357 TNFYLQGAYESAL
+1357 TNFYLQSAYDSAL

-1406 FIDSDEDGLTDLK
+1406 FVDSDGDGLTDLK
-1419 EEELDTN
+1419 EAELDTN
-1426 SEEETSFYLQSVFE
+1426 SEQETSFYLQSVFE
-1440 TAVVTA
+1440 TAVLTA
-1446 QEEGRNAVTNNPAN
+1446 QVEGRNAVTNNPAN
-1460 YDLTSQTLYNAVVA
+1460 YNLTSQTLYNAVVA
-1474 QRDARPTQEAYQV
+1474 QRDARPTQEAYQDV
-1487 VVAQRDERFVDTDA
+1487 VEQRDERFVDTDA
-1501 DGITDVKE
+1501 DGITDIKE
-1509 AELSSDSQKVTT
+1509 AELSSDSQEVTI
-1521 FYLGGVYQE
+1521 FYLEGVYQDS
-1530 AVLNARITG
+1530 VLNARITG
-1539 RGDVM
+1539 RGDVT

-1591 LVVQERDTRPTLG
+1591 LVVQERDTRLTLG

-1624 VKIRFSIE
+1624 IKIRFSIE
-1632 ETDDFRNWTSRGG
+1632 ETDDFRNWTSPGG

-1662 AIEDE
+1662 ALEGE

>member
-1 MRRYLTTFLLL
+1 MFRYLTIFLLF
-12 VGQGSGFTVWFNN
+12 VGQASGFTVWFNN

-54 TFSAP
+54 TFSTP
-59 PEQITNFDEFE
+59 PEQITNFDAFE
-70 VFGDGSSSFN
+70 VFGNGSSSFN

-97 GATNAPV
+97 GTTNAPV

-133 GTENVLG
+133 GTENLLG

-147 ITSENLNSESLIV
+147 ITSENLNSDSLIV

-181 TTVRVP
+181 TAVRVP
-187 LAPVLS
+187 LAPILS
-193 ADLKDFYPSEEGETL
+193 NDLEDFYPSEEGETL
-208 IVDATPVDGF
+208 TVDAIPVDGF

-272 YRAYTPESSSPVLVV
+272 YRAYTSESSSPVLEV

-310 VDFTFQWY
+310 VNFRFQWY

-349 IVTNASGSTEQVF
+349 IVTNDSGSTEQVF

-388 ELSDTDSDGLS
+388 ELADTDSDGLS

-436 DSDGDGIGDGEE
+436 DSDGDGTGDGEE

-459 EIVTYLTDPLLADT
+459 EIVIYLTDPLLADT

-485 LNLDPI
+485 LNLDPKI
-491 TATNIEELVSELGD
+491 ATNIEDLVSELSD
-505 LRAAFNNVVADRDAR
+505 LRAAYNNVVADRDAR
-520 FVDTDGDGITDVKE
+520 FVDTDADGITDVKE

-556 VSDSRIVGRSDV
+556 VIDSRIVGRSDV

-581 LYDAV
+581 LYEAV

-598 ADGITDVKEAELE
+598 ADGITDLKEAELE
-611 TDTSEATVF
+611 TD
-620 YLQDAYEA
+620 
-628 AVSDSRIVGRSDV
+628 
-641 TGAPG
+641 
-646 AYDLT
+646 LT
-651 TTALYDAVVAD
+651 EKTT
-662 RDARFVDTDADGITD
+662 
-677 IKETELETDVTKKT
+677 
-691 IFYLQSVYNNAIAD
+691 FYLQSVYNNAIAD
-705 ARAVGRNDVT
+705 ARGIGRNDVT

-789 NPQNYSLKTEEA
+789 NPQDYSLKTEEA

-812 FEDTDGDGITNLK
+812 FEDADGDGITNLK

-831 DPNDGTVFYLEN
+831 DPNNGTVFYLEN

-915 RPAYTAAIAEARHLG
+915 RPAYTTAIAEARQLG

-938 QNFDLTTKGAF
+938 QNFELTTKGAF

-1357 TNFYLQGAYESAL
+1357 TNFYLQGAYDSAL

-1406 FIDSDEDGLTDLK
+1406 FVDSDEDGLTDLK

-1446 QEEGRNAVTNNPAN
+1446 QEEGRNAVTNDPAN

-1530 AVLNARITG
+1530 AVLNAQITG
-1539 RGDVM
+1539 RGDVT

>member
-1 MRRYLTTFLLL
+1 MLRYLTTFVLL

-25 IKLADPTAVPILDN
+25 IKLADPTAVPILDD
-39 TGISIEGGAGYVAAG
+39 TGTSIEGGAGYVAAG
-54 TFSAP
+54 TFSTP

-88 LRRSAPIPS
+88 LQRSAPIPS
-97 GATNAPV
+97 GTTNAPV

-147 ITSENLNSESLIV
+147 ITSENLTSDSLLV
-160 GDILTDVDTGLGLTF
+160 GDIMTEVDTGLGLTF

-181 TTVRVP
+181 TTIRVP
-187 LAPVLS
+187 LSPILS

-208 IVDATPVDGF
+208 TVDATPVDGF
-218 PTLFTYQW
+218 PSSFTYQW
-226 YYNGDAYPISQ
+226 YYNGNAHLISQ
-237 GGRDATRTFAGS
+237 GGGGAALMFAGS
-249 AVDNGTWTIVV
+249 AADNGTWTVVV
-260 SNTAGSASHTFD
+260 SNSAGSASHTFD
-272 YRAYTPESSSPVLVV
+272 YRVYTPEPSSPVLEVE
-287 SEFYETALNQPVNID
+287 EFYETTLNQPIKIN
-302 ATPISGYP
+302 ATPINGYP
-310 VDFTFQWY
+310 VDFKFQWY

-323 IDADQGGESRVFNL
+323 IGADQGGQSRVFNL
-337 LGSANENGRWSV
+337 LGSATENGSWSV
-349 IVTNASGSTEQVF
+349 VVSNASGSTEQGF

-374 LSDYREQNILGTNF
+374 LSDYREKNILGTNF
-388 ELSDTDSDGLS
+388 ELVDTDSDGLS
-399 DSDEVNGSTDPIV
+399 DWDEVNGSTDPIV
-412 ADTDG
+412 ADTDA

-427 ITNTDPIVA
+427 ITNTDPILV
-436 DSDGDGIGDGEE
+436 DSDGDGTRDGEE
-448 DNDNDGLTNAQ
+448 DTDNDGLTNVQ
-459 EIVTYLTDPLLADT
+459 EIVTYLTDPFLADT
-473 DSDGLSDSTEVR
+473 DNDGLSDSTEVR
-485 LNLDPI
+485 LNLDPK
-491 TATNIEELVSELGD
+491 TATNIEDLLRELSD
-505 LRAAFNNVVADRDAR
+505 LRVAYNNVLEDRDAR
-520 FVDTDGDGITDVKE
+520 FVDTDADGITDVKE
-534 AELETDTAEATVF
+534 AELETNTTETTVF
-547 YLQDAYEAA
+547 YLQEAYEAA
-556 VSDSRIVGRSDV
+556 VIDSRIVGRSDV

-598 ADGITDVKEAELE
+598 ADGITDVKEAEL
-611 TDTSEATVF
+611 
-620 YLQDAYEA
+620 
-628 AVSDSRIVGRSDV
+628 
-641 TGAPG
+641 
-646 AYDLT
+646 
-651 TTALYDAVVAD
+651 
-662 RDARFVDTDADGITD
+662 
-677 IKETELETDVTKKT
+677 KTDVTEKT
-691 IFYLQSVYNNAIAD
+691 GFYLQSVYNSAIAD
-705 ARAVGRNDVT
+705 AREVGRNDVT
-715 ANPQSYELTTLA
+715 ANPQSYELTTLV

-732 VAERDRRFI
+732 VAERDSRFI
-741 DSDGDGLTNKKESEL
+741 DTDQDGLTDKKESEL
-756 FSNPSEETTFY
+756 FSNPSEKTIFY

-783 LTEVLS
+783 LAEVLS

-812 FEDTDGDGITNLK
+812 FEDADGDGITNLK

-869 LVALEDYNRVVAERD
+869 LVALEEYNRVVAERD

-902 LETNQSLETVFYL
+902 LKTNQSLETVFYL
-915 RPAYTAAIAEARHLG
+915 RSAYRTAIAEARQLG

-938 QNFDLTTKGAF
+938 QNFDLTTKDAF

-969 LERDTRYLDSDGDGL
+969 IERDARYLDSDGDGL
-984 TDLKEGELQSNLA
+984 TDLKEGELQSSLA

-1004 KDDHEV
+1004 EDDHEISLEAV
-1010 ALQASRETGRNDV
+1010 RKTGRNDV

-1042 TQRDARFLDSDSDG
+1042 AQRDARFLDSDGDG
-1056 LTDEKEGEIGTDA
+1056 LTDEKEVEIGSDA
-1069 NKQTSFFLGNTF
+1069 TEQTSFLLENTF

-1099 LQNFGLISKQAYDV
+1099 PQNFGLISKQAYDV
-1113 VLEERNSRFLD
+1113 VLEQRNSRLLD

-1137 LATDAT
+1137 LATDSA

-1150 EEVYERAIAES
+1150 EEVYERAITES
-1161 LQVGR
+1161 LQIGR
-1166 DDVTANPQNFNL
+1166 DDVSANPQNFNL
-1178 ATRVAYNSL
+1178 ATRVAYNAL
-1187 LAQRNERFLDT
+1187 LAQINERVLDT

-1203 TNDKEEELETD
+1203 TDDKEKELETD
-1214 PDVET
+1214 PNVET
-1219 LFSIDTVP
+1219 LFSIDTIP

-1240 GWKSTSA
+1240 GWESTSG
-1247 GLQFALATTEDARF
+1247 GLQFALATTEDAKF

-1287 YLKDVFDAA
+1287 YLKDAFDASM
-1296 VVSSREGG
+1296 VSSRERG
-1304 RADVTTNPQNY
+1304 RADVTANPQNY
-1315 ELTPSAAYAAVL
+1315 ELTPSNAYAAVL

-1350 ASNALEE
+1350 ASNASEE
-1357 TNFYLQGAYESAL
+1357 TNFYLQSAYDSAL

-1406 FIDSDEDGLTDLK
+1406 FVDSDGDGLTDLK
-1419 EEELDTN
+1419 EAELDTN
-1426 SEEETSFYLQSVFE
+1426 SEQETSFYLQSVFE
-1440 TAVVTA
+1440 TAVLTA
-1446 QEEGRNAVTNNPAN
+1446 QVEGRNAVTNNPAN
-1460 YDLTSQTLYNAVVA
+1460 YNLTSQTLYNAVVA
-1474 QRDARPTQEAYQV
+1474 QRDARPTQEAYQDV
-1487 VVAQRDERFVDTDA
+1487 VEQRDERFVDTDA
-1501 DGITDVKE
+1501 DGITDIKE
-1509 AELSSDSQKVTT
+1509 AELSSDSQEVTI
-1521 FYLGGVYQE
+1521 FYLEGVYQDS
-1530 AVLNARITG
+1530 VLNARITG
-1539 RGDVM
+1539 RGDVT

-1591 LVVQERDTRPTLG
+1591 LVVQERDTRLTLG

-1624 VKIRFSIE
+1624 IKIRFSIE
-1632 ETDDFRNWTSRGG
+1632 ETDDFRNWTSPGG

-1662 AIEDE
+1662 ALEGE